1 MFRQQNVYNENDEY
15 KYILMKNVKAQSAI
29 IPKDY
34 IEERY
39 DKFREATKLTIQIPY
54 YITSKTGKKEVNKIA
69 TKFLGKGQRIN
80 VLYKEEFIETFIITD
95 MKKTDSYYGSN
106 SGLRGQRVIE
116 VEAYS
121 YEKTLEEVDC
131 VLDNCTVQLYKEKN
145 AEKDVTDGILNY
157 FEKDNPLWKV
167 KYVSEDAKKQFGI
180 VDVIHEDKIGENITI
195 NRMSRPV
202 VILDTDVS
210 MLLAG
215 EVKLQSNLL
224 DKNGYALLDKN
235 NYLLNDKDGIPTVRE
250 GVGETKVKNVEDI
263 INVSVFFTGVNFYS
277 TINGELELS
286 DVKIMHEDIFSSYD
300 NITHIRITYMSTE
313 EHRHCFKYEFRLE
326 DGNTIH
332 KEVEVACY
340 EDLKM
345 EIGNVYVRYTNGLQE
360 PQYAT
365 KYRSFEKGTQK
376 WLKFLREN
384 VESAYDVIFDFDTYN
399 RELYCYA
406 TEEVGKNTG
415 IKLTYQN
422 YLEEMQIQPDY
433 DNVVSK
439 LWVSSEKCKISDVNP
454 TGTDYIYDFSYFE
467 NNGLL
472 TEECCEALRRY
483 RQVVSTSENNLAE
496 LRANR
501 NTAVKRRIRLETEL
515 HEKEIQYSD
524 VSNVLAVYIKEDNK
538 NKVAEYG
545 KYKAD
550 FEKEITQLIY
560 MISEQKDYIES
571 LDREIDTYLKKVSLE
586 TCYDENGQIFNEEL
600 LTELQLNTIEK
611 ELKDESFLVAQDL
624 YDYALEQLNN
634 WNGVQLQLD
643 LSINGLKERM
653 VIPKDMS
660 WNEIIKVG
668 NFFTVIDFEEPQRI
682 VGVKYSPKEDTIKN
696 IELSNTLERVD
707 SYSKLNDLS
716 VVLTEAE
723 YTMENMK
730 DIWQESA
737 DVNDFVK
744 KMQTTYLD
752 NVATGIKGRTQHSI
766 LDMTS
771 GNIYITDAQDKN
783 NAVFVGS
790 SIIAITN
797 TGWLD
802 AKLAITADGIIAN
815 QLIGQVILGQKL
827 YVTSENGEFY
837 IGNMNNNSQ
846 GFGLRIT
853 DSEQKERVFLGTELV
868 NGQRKARL
876 RLYNRSGQGLNLSEE
891 GIIQTYQWSDRDHVD
906 PYNRANFYFWSDS
919 SVIDYKN
926 VYMHIVFKPYR
937 VYSKSLSAGGTV
949 NQHAGTS
956 VTGGGGSTTSA
967 SGGGYAGT
975 SAGGGGYAGT
985 SSNGGGYSSSYSV
998 TSGQNSTYWQ
1008 HVQSDPI
1015 TNNETNVNGGHHYHS
1030 IGKSAFNHTHDVTI
1044 SVNVP
1049 AHSHNVQI
1057 PSHSHYVQIPSH
1069 SHYVEIPPH
1078 SHTIDLSF
1086 STVHTHNIE
1095 YGIIDLGGNE
1105 NYPSSVS
1112 LIINGRWVKDYI
1124 QNNETIDIKN
1134 YISKGVT
1141 TPNTIQ
1147 LTSSTKGVFHVSFFV
1162 KSFNS
1167 FE

>member
-1 MFRQQNVYNENDEY
+1 MFRQQNVYDENKEY
-15 KYILMKNVKAQSAI
+15 KYILMKNIKAQSAI

-54 YITSKTGKKEVNKIA
+54 YITNKTGKKEVNKIA

-80 VLYKEEFIETFIITD
+80 VLYKEEFIETFIVTD

-121 YEKTLEEVDC
+121 YDKTLEEVDC
-131 VLDNCTVQLYKEKN
+131 VLDNCTVQLYKEEN
-145 AEKDVTDGILNY
+145 AETDVTDGILNY

-180 VDVIHEDKIGENITI
+180 VDVIHEDKIGENITV

-250 GVGETKVKNVEDI
+250 GETKVKNVEDI
-263 INVSVFFTGVNFYS
+263 INVSVFFTGINFYS
-277 TINGELELS
+277 TINGKLELS

-313 EHRHCFKYEFRLE
+313 EHRHCFRYEFKLQ
-326 DGNTIH
+326 DTNTIH

-345 EIGNVYVRYTNGLQE
+345 EIGNIYVRYTNGLQE

-472 TEECCEALRRY
+472 TEECCEALQRY

-524 VSNVLAVYIKEDNK
+524 VSNVLAVYIKENNQ

-643 LSINGLKERM
+643 LNINGLKERM
-653 VIPKDMS
+653 VVPKDMS

-682 VGVKYSPKEDTIKN
+682 VGVKYSPKEDTIKD

-723 YTMENMK
+723 YTMDNMK
-730 DIWQESA
+730 DVWQESA
-737 DVNDFVK
+737 NVNEFVK

-752 NVATGIKGRTQHSI
+752 NVATGIKGRNQNCI

-771 GNIYITDAQDKN
+771 GSIFVIDATDKN
-783 NAVFVGS
+783 NQVYIGSGLIAFTDDNWLTAKTCLDKEGLVANYLVGQ
-790 SIIAITN
+790 IT
-797 TGWLD
+797 LS
-802 AKLAITADGIIAN
+802 K
-815 QLIGQVILGQKL
+815 KL
-827 YVTSENGEFY
+827 YVTSDNGEFY
-837 IGNMNNNSQ
+837 IGDMNNGSQ
-846 GFGLRIT
+846 GFGLRIK
-853 DSEQKERVFLGTELV
+853 DGEQVERVFLGTELV

-876 RLYNRSGQGLNLSEE
+876 RLYNKSGQGLNLSEE

-919 SVIDYKN
+919 SVLDYKN

-949 NQHAGTS
+949 NQHTGTS

-975 SAGGGGYAGT
+975 SAVD
-985 SSNGGGYSSSYSV
+985 GGYSSSQTV
-998 TSGQNSTYWQ
+998 TSSAQNWWQ
-1008 HVQSDPI
+1008 ASHSGSFIGYPI
-1015 TNNETNVNGGHHYHS
+1015 WAGTDQNL
-1030 IGKSAFNHTHDVTI
+1030 KNHKHQLYFEYLD
-1044 SVNVP
+1044 
-1049 AHSHNVQI
+1049 HSHNVTVSVSV
-1057 PSHSHYVQIPSH
+1057 PSHSHYVEIPSH

-1078 SHTIDLSF
+1078 SHTIDMSF

-1095 YGIIDLGGNE
+1095 YGIIDLGGSD
-1105 NYPSSVS
+1105 NYPSNVT
-1112 LIINGRWVKDYI
+1112 LIVNGRWVKDYI
-1124 QNNETIDIKN
+1124 QNNETIDIKD

-1147 LTSSTKGVFHVSFFV
+1147 LTSSTKGIFHVSFFV

>member
-1 MFRQQNVYNENDEY
+1 MFRQQNIYNENKEY
-15 KYILMKNVKAQSAI
+15 KYILMKNIKTQSAI

-54 YITSKTGKKEVNKIA
+54 YIINKTGKKEVNKIA

-80 VLYKEEFIETFIITD
+80 ILYKEEFIETFMVTD
-95 MKKTDSYYGSN
+95 MKKTDTYYGSN

-121 YEKTLEEVDC
+121 YDKTLEEVDC
-131 VLDNCTVQLYKEKN
+131 VLDNCTVQLYKEPN
-145 AEKDVTDGILNY
+145 TETDVTDGILNY

-180 VDVIHEDKIGENITI
+180 VDVIHENKIGENITI

-202 VILDTDVS
+202 VILDTKVD
-210 MLLAG
+210 MMLAG

-235 NYLLNDKDGIPTVRE
+235 NYLLNDKDGISTIRE
-250 GVGETKVKNVEDI
+250 GESKAKNSEDI

-286 DVKIMHEDIFSSYD
+286 DVKIIHEDIFKSYD
-300 NITHIRITYMSTE
+300 NITNIKITYTSTE
-313 EHRHCFKYEFRLE
+313 EHRHCFRYEFKLQ
-326 DGNTIH
+326 DGNTIY
-332 KEVEVACY
+332 KEVEVVCY
-340 EDLKM
+340 ENLKM
-345 EIGNVYVRYTNGLQE
+345 EVGKIYVRYTNGLQE

-406 TEEVGKNTG
+406 TKEIGKNTG

-454 TGTDYIYDFSYFE
+454 IGTDYIYDFSYFE

-472 TEECCEALRRY
+472 TEECCEALQRY

-515 HEKEIQYSD
+515 HEKEIKYSD
-524 VSNVLAVYIKEDNK
+524 VSNVLAVYIKENNQ

-550 FEKEITQLIY
+550 YEKEITQLLSD
-560 MISEQKDYIES
+560 ISNQKDYIES
-571 LDREIDTYLKKVSLE
+571 LDREIDSYLKKVSLE

-624 YDYALEQLNN
+624 YNYTLEQLSN
-634 WNGVQLQLD
+634 WNGLQLQLD
-643 LSINGLKERM
+643 LTINGLKERM

-668 NFFTVIDFEEPQRI
+668 NFFTVVDFDEPQRI
-682 VGVKYSPKEDTIKN
+682 VGVKYSPKEDTIKD

-723 YTMENMK
+723 YTMDNMK
-730 DIWQESA
+730 DIWQESGN
-737 DVNDFVK
+737 VNEFVK

-752 NVATGIKGRTQHSI
+752 NVATGIKGRNQNCI

-771 GNIYITDAQDKN
+771 GSIFVIDATDKN
-783 NAVFVGS
+783 NQVYIGSGLIAFTDNNWLTAKTCLDKEGLVANYLVGQ
-790 SIIAITN
+790 IT
-797 TGWLD
+797 LS
-802 AKLAITADGIIAN
+802 K
-815 QLIGQVILGQKL
+815 KL

-837 IGNMNNNSQ
+837 IGDMNNGSQ
-846 GFGLRIT
+846 GFGLRIK
-853 DSEQKERVFLGTELV
+853 DGEQKERVFLGTELV

-876 RLYNRSGQGLNLSEE
+876 RLYNKSGQGLNLSEE

-906 PYNRANFYFWSDS
+906 AYNRANFYFWSDS

-949 NQHAGTS
+949 NQHTATS

-975 SAGGGGYAGT
+975 SAVD
-985 SSNGGGYSSSYSV
+985 GGYSDSSTV
-998 TSGQNSTYWQ
+998 TSSAQNWWQ
-1008 HVQSDPI
+1008 EDHAGSFIGYPI
-1015 TNNETNVNGGHHYHS
+1015 WSGTDRKLENHKHQPHFEYL
-1030 IGKSAFNHTHDVTI
+1030 AHTHNVTV
-1044 SVNVP
+1044 SVSVP
-1049 AHSHNVQI
+1049 AHSH
-1057 PSHSHYVQIPSH
+1057 YVEIPSH

-1078 SHTIDLSF
+1078 SHTIDMSF

-1095 YGIIDLGGNE
+1095 YGIIDLGGSD
-1105 NYPSSVS
+1105 NYPSNVT
-1112 LIINGRWVKDYI
+1112 LIVNGRWVKDYI
-1124 QNNETIDIKN
+1124 QNNETIDIKD
-1134 YISKGVT
+1134 YISKGIT

-1147 LTSSTKGVFHVSFFV
+1147 LTSSTKGIFHVSFFV

>member
-1 MFRQQNVYNENDEY
+1 MFRQQNVYNENKEY
-15 KYILMKNVKAQSAI
+15 KYILMKNIKAQSAI

-54 YITSKTGKKEVNKIA
+54 YITNKTGKKEVNRIA

-80 VLYKEEFIETFIITD
+80 VLYKEEFIETFTITD

-131 VLDNCTVQLYKEKN
+131 VLDNCTVQLYKEEN
-145 AEKDVTDGILNY
+145 AETDVTDGILNY

-210 MLLAG
+210 ILLAG

-235 NYLLNDKDGIPTVRE
+235 NYLLNDKDGIPTVRD
-250 GVGETKVKNVEDI
+250 GESKTKNSEDI
-263 INVSVFFTGVNFYS
+263 INVSIFFTGVNFYS
-277 TINGELELS
+277 TINGKLELS
-286 DVKIMHEDIFSSYD
+286 DVKIMHEDIFSAYD

-313 EHRHCFKYEFRLE
+313 EHRHCFKYEFKLQ
-326 DGNTIH
+326 DTNTIH
-332 KEVEVACY
+332 REVEVACY

-345 EIGNVYVRYTNGLQE
+345 EVGNIYVRYTNGLQE

-376 WLKFLREN
+376 WLRFLREN

-472 TEECCEALRRY
+472 TEECCEALQRY

-524 VSNVLAVYIKEDNK
+524 VSNVLAVYIKENNQ

-550 FEKEITQLIY
+550 FEKEITQLLSA
-560 MISEQKDYIES
+560 ISEQKDYIET
-571 LDREIDTYLKKVSLE
+571 LDREIDSYLKKVSLE

-624 YDYALEQLNN
+624 YNYALEQLNN
-634 WNGVQLQLD
+634 WNGVQLQLE

-653 VIPKDMS
+653 VVPKDMS

-682 VGVKYSPKEDTIKN
+682 VGVKYSPKEDTIKD

-723 YTMENMK
+723 YTMDNMK
-730 DIWQESA
+730 DVWQESA
-737 DVNDFVK
+737 NVNEFVK

-752 NVATGIKGRTQHSI
+752 NVATGIKGRNQNCI

-771 GNIYITDAQDKN
+771 GSIFVIDATDKN
-783 NAVFVGS
+783 NQVYIGSGLIAFTDDNWLTAKTCLDKEGLVANYLVGQ
-790 SIIAITN
+790 IT
-797 TGWLD
+797 LS
-802 AKLAITADGIIAN
+802 K
-815 QLIGQVILGQKL
+815 KL
-827 YVTSENGEFY
+827 YVTSDNGEFY
-837 IGNMNNNSQ
+837 IGDMNNGSQ
-846 GFGLRIT
+846 GFGLRIK
-853 DSEQKERVFLGTELV
+853 DGEQVERVFLGTELV

-876 RLYNRSGQGLNLSEE
+876 RLYNKSGQGLNLSEE

-919 SVIDYKN
+919 SVLDYKN

-949 NQHAGTS
+949 NQHTGTS

-975 SAGGGGYAGT
+975 SAVD
-985 SSNGGGYSSSYSV
+985 GGYSSSQTV
-998 TSGQNSTYWQ
+998 TSSAQNWWQ
-1008 HVQSDPI
+1008 ASHSGSFIGYPI
-1015 TNNETNVNGGHHYHS
+1015 WSGTDQNL
-1030 IGKSAFNHTHDVTI
+1030 KNHKHQLYFEYLD
-1044 SVNVP
+1044 
-1049 AHSHNVQI
+1049 HSHNVTVSVSV
-1057 PSHSHYVQIPSH
+1057 PSHSHYVEIPSH

-1078 SHTIDLSF
+1078 SHTIDMSF

-1095 YGIIDLGGNE
+1095 YGIIDLGGSD
-1105 NYPSSVS
+1105 NYPSNVT
-1112 LIINGRWVKDYI
+1112 LIVNGRWVKDYI
-1124 QNNETIDIKN
+1124 QNNETIDIKD

-1147 LTSSTKGVFHVSFFV
+1147 LTSSTKGIFHVSFFV

>member
-1 MFRQQNVYNENDEY
+1 
-15 KYILMKNVKAQSAI
+15 
-29 IPKDY
+29 
-34 IEERY
+34 
-39 DKFREATKLTIQIPY
+39 
-54 YITSKTGKKEVNKIA
+54 
-69 TKFLGKGQRIN
+69 
-80 VLYKEEFIETFIITD
+80 
-95 MKKTDSYYGSN
+95 
-106 SGLRGQRVIE
+106 
-116 VEAYS
+116 
-121 YEKTLEEVDC
+121 
-131 VLDNCTVQLYKEKN
+131 
-145 AEKDVTDGILNY
+145 
-157 FEKDNPLWKV
+157 
-167 KYVSEDAKKQFGI
+167 
-180 VDVIHEDKIGENITI
+180 
-195 NRMSRPV
+195 MSRPV

-210 MLLAG
+210 ILLAG

-235 NYLLNDKDGIPTVRE
+235 NYLLNDKDGIPTVRD
-250 GVGETKVKNVEDI
+250 GESKTKNSEDI

-277 TINGELELS
+277 TINGKLELS
-286 DVKIMHEDIFSSYD
+286 DVKIMHEDIFSAYD

-313 EHRHCFKYEFRLE
+313 EHRHCFKYEFKLQ
-326 DGNTIH
+326 DTNTIH
-332 KEVEVACY
+332 REVEVACY

-345 EIGNVYVRYTNGLQE
+345 EVGNIYVRYTNGLQE

-376 WLKFLREN
+376 WLRFLREN

-472 TEECCEALRRY
+472 TEECCEALQRY

-524 VSNVLAVYIKEDNK
+524 VSNVLAVYIKENNQ

-550 FEKEITQLIY
+550 FEKEITQLLSA
-560 MISEQKDYIES
+560 ISEQKDYIET
-571 LDREIDTYLKKVSLE
+571 LDREIDSYLKKVSLE

-624 YDYALEQLNN
+624 YNYALEQLNN
-634 WNGVQLQLD
+634 WNGVQLQLE

-653 VIPKDMS
+653 VVPKDMS

-682 VGVKYSPKEDTIKN
+682 VGVKYSPKEDTIKD

-723 YTMENMK
+723 YTMDNMK
-730 DIWQESA
+730 DVWQESA
-737 DVNDFVK
+737 NVNEFVK

-752 NVATGIKGRTQHSI
+752 NVATGIKGRNQNCI

-771 GNIYITDAQDKN
+771 GSIFVIDATDKN
-783 NAVFVGS
+783 NQVYIGSGLIAFTDDNWLTAKTCLDKEGLVANYLVGQ
-790 SIIAITN
+790 IT
-797 TGWLD
+797 LS
-802 AKLAITADGIIAN
+802 K
-815 QLIGQVILGQKL
+815 KL
-827 YVTSENGEFY
+827 YVTSDNGEFY
-837 IGNMNNNSQ
+837 IGDMNNGSQ
-846 GFGLRIT
+846 GFGLRIK
-853 DSEQKERVFLGTELV
+853 DGEQVERVFLGTELV

-876 RLYNRSGQGLNLSEE
+876 RLYNKSGQGLNLSEE

-919 SVIDYKN
+919 SVLDYKN

-949 NQHAGTS
+949 NQHTGTS

-975 SAGGGGYAGT
+975 SAVD
-985 SSNGGGYSSSYSV
+985 GGYSSSQTV
-998 TSGQNSTYWQ
+998 TSSAQNWWQ
-1008 HVQSDPI
+1008 ASHSGSFIGYPI
-1015 TNNETNVNGGHHYHS
+1015 WSGTDQNL
-1030 IGKSAFNHTHDVTI
+1030 KNHKHQLYFEYLD
-1044 SVNVP
+1044 
-1049 AHSHNVQI
+1049 HSHNVTVSVSV
-1057 PSHSHYVQIPSH
+1057 PSHSHYVEIPSH

-1078 SHTIDLSF
+1078 SHTIDMSF

-1095 YGIIDLGGNE
+1095 YGIIDLGGSD
-1105 NYPSSVS
+1105 NYPSNVT
-1112 LIINGRWVKDYI
+1112 LIVNGRWVKDYI
-1124 QNNETIDIKN
+1124 QNNETIDIKD

-1147 LTSSTKGVFHVSFFV
+1147 LTSSTKGIFHVSFFV

>member
-1 MFRQQNVYNENDEY
+1 MFRQQNVYNENKEY
-15 KYILMKNVKAQSAI
+15 KYILMKNIKVQSAI

-54 YITSKTGKKEVNKIA
+54 YITNKTGKKEVNKIA

-80 VLYKEEFIETFIITD
+80 VLYKEKFIETFIVTD

-106 SGLRGQRVIE
+106 SGLRGQRIIE
-116 VEAYS
+116 IEAYS

-131 VLDNCTVQLYKEKN
+131 VLDNCTVQLYKEEN
-145 AEKDVTDGILNY
+145 AETDVTDGVLNY

-210 MLLAG
+210 ILLAG

-235 NYLLNDKDGIPTVRE
+235 NYLLNDKDGIPTVRD
-250 GVGETKVKNVEDI
+250 GESKTKNSEDI

-277 TINGELELS
+277 TINGKLELS
-286 DVKIMHEDIFSSYD
+286 DVKIMHEDIFSAYD

-313 EHRHCFKYEFRLE
+313 EHRHCFKYEFKLQ
-326 DGNTIH
+326 DTNTIH
-332 KEVEVACY
+332 REVEVACY

-345 EIGNVYVRYTNGLQE
+345 EVGNIYVRYTNGLQE

-376 WLKFLREN
+376 WLRFLREN

-472 TEECCEALRRY
+472 TEECCEALQRY

-524 VSNVLAVYIKEDNK
+524 VSNVLAVYIKENNQ

-550 FEKEITQLIY
+550 FEKEITQLLSA
-560 MISEQKDYIES
+560 ISEQKDYIET
-571 LDREIDTYLKKVSLE
+571 LDREIDSYLKKVSLE

-624 YDYALEQLNN
+624 YNYALEQLNN
-634 WNGVQLQLD
+634 WNGVQLQLE

-653 VIPKDMS
+653 VVPKDMS

-682 VGVKYSPKEDTIKN
+682 VGVKYSPKEDTIKD

-723 YTMENMK
+723 YTMDNMK
-730 DIWQESA
+730 DVWQESA
-737 DVNDFVK
+737 NVNEFVK

-752 NVATGIKGRTQHSI
+752 NVATGIKGRNQNCI

-771 GNIYITDAQDKN
+771 GSIFVIDATDKN
-783 NAVFVGS
+783 NQVYIGSGLIAFTDDNWLTAKTCLDKEGLVANYLVGQ
-790 SIIAITN
+790 IT
-797 TGWLD
+797 LS
-802 AKLAITADGIIAN
+802 K
-815 QLIGQVILGQKL
+815 KL
-827 YVTSENGEFY
+827 YVTSDNGEFY
-837 IGNMNNNSQ
+837 IGDMNNGSQ
-846 GFGLRIT
+846 GFGLRIK
-853 DSEQKERVFLGTELV
+853 DGEQVERVFLGTELV

-876 RLYNRSGQGLNLSEE
+876 RLYNKSGQGLNLSEE

-919 SVIDYKN
+919 SVLDYKN

-949 NQHAGTS
+949 NQHTGTS

-975 SAGGGGYAGT
+975 SAVD
-985 SSNGGGYSSSYSV
+985 GGYSSSQTV
-998 TSGQNSTYWQ
+998 TSSAQNWWQ
-1008 HVQSDPI
+1008 ASHSGSFIGYPI
-1015 TNNETNVNGGHHYHS
+1015 WSGTDQNL
-1030 IGKSAFNHTHDVTI
+1030 KNHKHQLYFEYLD
-1044 SVNVP
+1044 
-1049 AHSHNVQI
+1049 HSHNVTVSVSV
-1057 PSHSHYVQIPSH
+1057 PSHSHYVEIPSH

-1078 SHTIDLSF
+1078 SHTIDMSF

-1095 YGIIDLGGNE
+1095 YGIIDLGGSD
-1105 NYPSSVS
+1105 NYPSNVT
-1112 LIINGRWVKDYI
+1112 LIVNGRWVKDYI
-1124 QNNETIDIKN
+1124 QNNETIDIKD

-1147 LTSSTKGVFHVSFFV
+1147 LTSSTKGIFHVSFFV

>member
-1 MFRQQNVYNENDEY
+1 MFRQQNVYNENKEY
-15 KYILMKNVKAQSAI
+15 KYILMKNIKAQSAI

-54 YITSKTGKKEVNKIA
+54 YITNKTGKKEVNRIA

-80 VLYKEEFIETFIITD
+80 VLYKEEFIETFTITD

-106 SGLRGQRVIE
+106 SRLRGQRVIE

-131 VLDNCTVQLYKEKN
+131 VLDNCTVQLYKEEN
-145 AEKDVTDGILNY
+145 AETDVTDGILNY

-210 MLLAG
+210 ILLAG

-235 NYLLNDKDGIPTVRE
+235 NYLLNDKDGIPTVRD
-250 GVGETKVKNVEDI
+250 GESKTKNSEDI

-277 TINGELELS
+277 TINGKLELS
-286 DVKIMHEDIFSSYD
+286 DVKIMHEDIFSAYD

-313 EHRHCFKYEFRLE
+313 EHRHCFKYEFKLQ
-326 DGNTIH
+326 DTNTIH
-332 KEVEVACY
+332 REVEVACY

-345 EIGNVYVRYTNGLQE
+345 EVGNIYVRYTNGLQE

-376 WLKFLREN
+376 WLRFLREN

-472 TEECCEALRRY
+472 TEECCEALQRY

-501 NTAVKRRIRLETEL
+501 NTAVKRRIRLETKL

-524 VSNVLAVYIKEDNK
+524 VSNVLAVYIKENNQ

-550 FEKEITQLIY
+550 FEKEITQLLSA
-560 MISEQKDYIES
+560 ISEQKDYIET
-571 LDREIDTYLKKVSLE
+571 LDREIDSYLKKVSLE

-624 YDYALEQLNN
+624 YNYALEQLNN
-634 WNGVQLQLD
+634 WNGVQLQLE

-653 VIPKDMS
+653 VVPKDMS

-682 VGVKYSPKEDTIKN
+682 VGVKYSPKEDTIKD

-723 YTMENMK
+723 YTMDNMK

-737 DVNDFVK
+737 NVNEFVK

-752 NVATGIKGRTQHSI
+752 NVATGIKGRNQNCI

-771 GNIYITDAQDKN
+771 GSIFVIDATDKN
-783 NAVFVGS
+783 NQVYIGSGLIAFTDDNWLTAKTCLDKEGLVANYLVGQ
-790 SIIAITN
+790 IT
-797 TGWLD
+797 LS
-802 AKLAITADGIIAN
+802 K
-815 QLIGQVILGQKL
+815 KL
-827 YVTSENGEFY
+827 YVTSDNGEFY
-837 IGNMNNNSQ
+837 IGDMNNGSQ
-846 GFGLRIT
+846 GFGLRIK
-853 DSEQKERVFLGTELV
+853 DGEQVERVFLGTELV

-876 RLYNRSGQGLNLSEE
+876 RLYNKSGQGLNLSEE

-919 SVIDYKN
+919 SVLDYKN

-949 NQHAGTS
+949 NQHTGTS

-975 SAGGGGYAGT
+975 SAVD
-985 SSNGGGYSSSYSV
+985 GGYSSSQTV
-998 TSGQNSTYWQ
+998 TSSAQNWWQ
-1008 HVQSDPI
+1008 ASHSGSFIGYPI
-1015 TNNETNVNGGHHYHS
+1015 WSGTDQNL
-1030 IGKSAFNHTHDVTI
+1030 KNHKHQLYFEYLD
-1044 SVNVP
+1044 
-1049 AHSHNVQI
+1049 HSHNVTVSVSV
-1057 PSHSHYVQIPSH
+1057 PSHSHYVEIPSH

-1078 SHTIDLSF
+1078 SHTIDMSF

-1095 YGIIDLGGNE
+1095 YGIIDLGGSD
-1105 NYPSSVS
+1105 NYPSNVT
-1112 LIINGRWVKDYI
+1112 LIVNGRWVKDYI
-1124 QNNETIDIKN
+1124 QNNETIDIKD

-1147 LTSSTKGVFHVSFFV
+1147 LTSSTKGIFHVSFFV

>member
-1 MFRQQNVYNENDEY
+1 MFRQQNVYNENKEY
-15 KYILMKNVKAQSAI
+15 KYILMKNIKVQSAI

-54 YITSKTGKKEVNKIA
+54 YITNKTGKKEVNKIA

-80 VLYKEEFIETFIITD
+80 VLYKEKFIETFIVTD

-106 SGLRGQRVIE
+106 SGLRGQRIIE
-116 VEAYS
+116 IEAYS

-131 VLDNCTVQLYKEKN
+131 VLDNCTVQLYKEEN
-145 AEKDVTDGILNY
+145 AETDVTDGVLNY

-210 MLLAG
+210 IVLAG

-235 NYLLNDKDGIPTVRE
+235 NYLLNDKDGIPTVRD
-250 GVGETKVKNVEDI
+250 GESKTKNSEDI

-277 TINGELELS
+277 TINGKLELS
-286 DVKIMHEDIFSSYD
+286 DVKIMHEDIFSAYD

-313 EHRHCFKYEFRLE
+313 EHRHCFKYEFKLQ
-326 DGNTIH
+326 DTNTIH
-332 KEVEVACY
+332 REVEVACY

-345 EIGNVYVRYTNGLQE
+345 EVGNIYVRYTNGLQE

-376 WLKFLREN
+376 WLRFLREN

-472 TEECCEALRRY
+472 TEECCEALQRY

-524 VSNVLAVYIKEDNK
+524 VSNVLAVYIKENNQ

-550 FEKEITQLIY
+550 FEKEITQLLSA
-560 MISEQKDYIES
+560 ISEQKDYIET
-571 LDREIDTYLKKVSLE
+571 LDREIDSYLKKVSLE

-624 YDYALEQLNN
+624 YNYALEQLNN
-634 WNGVQLQLD
+634 WNGVQLQLE

-653 VIPKDMS
+653 VVPKDMS

-682 VGVKYSPKEDTIKN
+682 VGVKYSPKEDTIKD

-723 YTMENMK
+723 YTMDNMK
-730 DIWQESA
+730 DVWQESA
-737 DVNDFVK
+737 NVNEFVK

-752 NVATGIKGRTQHSI
+752 NVATGIKGRNQNCI

-771 GNIYITDAQDKN
+771 GSIFVIDATDKN
-783 NAVFVGS
+783 NQVYIGSGLIAFTDDNWLTAKTCLDKEGLVANYLVGQ
-790 SIIAITN
+790 IT
-797 TGWLD
+797 LS
-802 AKLAITADGIIAN
+802 K
-815 QLIGQVILGQKL
+815 KL
-827 YVTSENGEFY
+827 YVTSDNGEFY
-837 IGNMNNNSQ
+837 IGDMNNGSQ
-846 GFGLRIT
+846 GFGLRIK
-853 DSEQKERVFLGTELV
+853 DGEQVERVFLGTELV

-876 RLYNRSGQGLNLSEE
+876 RLYNKSGQGLNLSEE

-919 SVIDYKN
+919 SVLDYKN

-949 NQHAGTS
+949 NQHTGTS

-975 SAGGGGYAGT
+975 SAVD
-985 SSNGGGYSSSYSV
+985 GGYSSSQTV
-998 TSGQNSTYWQ
+998 TSSAQNWWQ
-1008 HVQSDPI
+1008 ASHSGSFIGYPI
-1015 TNNETNVNGGHHYHS
+1015 WSGTDQNL
-1030 IGKSAFNHTHDVTI
+1030 KNHKHQLYFEYLD
-1044 SVNVP
+1044 
-1049 AHSHNVQI
+1049 HSHNVTVSVSV
-1057 PSHSHYVQIPSH
+1057 PSHSHYVEIPSH

-1078 SHTIDLSF
+1078 SHTIDMSF

-1095 YGIIDLGGNE
+1095 YGIIDLGGSD
-1105 NYPSSVS
+1105 NYPSNVT
-1112 LIINGRWVKDYI
+1112 LIVNGRWVKDYI
-1124 QNNETIDIKN
+1124 QNNETIDIKD

-1147 LTSSTKGVFHVSFFV
+1147 LTSSTKGIFHVSFFV

>member
-1 MFRQQNVYNENDEY
+1 MFRQQNVYNENKEY
-15 KYILMKNVKAQSAI
+15 KYILMKNIKAQSAI

-54 YITSKTGKKEVNKIA
+54 YITNKTGKKEVNRIA

-80 VLYKEEFIETFIITD
+80 VLYKEEFIETFTITD

-131 VLDNCTVQLYKEKN
+131 VLDNCTVQLYKEEN
-145 AEKDVTDGILNY
+145 AETDVTDGILNY

-210 MLLAG
+210 ILLAG

-235 NYLLNDKDGIPTVRE
+235 NYLLNDKDGIPTVRD
-250 GVGETKVKNVEDI
+250 GESKTKNSEDI

-277 TINGELELS
+277 TINGKLELS
-286 DVKIMHEDIFSSYD
+286 DVKIMHEDIFSAYD

-313 EHRHCFKYEFRLE
+313 EHRHCFKYEFKLQ
-326 DGNTIH
+326 DTNTIH
-332 KEVEVACY
+332 REVEVACY

-345 EIGNVYVRYTNGLQE
+345 EVGNIYVRYTNGLQE

-376 WLKFLREN
+376 WLRFLREN

-472 TEECCEALRRY
+472 TEECCEALQRY

-524 VSNVLAVYIKEDNK
+524 VSNVLAVYIKENNQ

-550 FEKEITQLIY
+550 FEKEITQLLSA
-560 MISEQKDYIES
+560 ISEQKDYIET
-571 LDREIDTYLKKVSLE
+571 LDREIDSYLKKVSLE

-624 YDYALEQLNN
+624 YNYALEQLNN
-634 WNGVQLQLD
+634 WNGVQLQLE

-653 VIPKDMS
+653 VVPKDMS

-682 VGVKYSPKEDTIKN
+682 VGVKYSPKEDTIKD

-723 YTMENMK
+723 YTMDNMK

-737 DVNDFVK
+737 NVNEFVK

-752 NVATGIKGRTQHSI
+752 NVATGIKGRNQNCI

-771 GNIYITDAQDKN
+771 GSIFVIDATDKN
-783 NAVFVGS
+783 NQVYIGSGLIAFTDDNWLTAKTCLDKEGLVANYLVGQ
-790 SIIAITN
+790 IT
-797 TGWLD
+797 LS
-802 AKLAITADGIIAN
+802 K
-815 QLIGQVILGQKL
+815 KL
-827 YVTSENGEFY
+827 YVTSDNGEFY
-837 IGNMNNNSQ
+837 IGDMNNGSQ
-846 GFGLRIT
+846 GFGLRIK
-853 DSEQKERVFLGTELV
+853 DGEQVERVFLGTELV

-876 RLYNRSGQGLNLSEE
+876 RLYNKSGQGLNLSEE

-919 SVIDYKN
+919 SVLDYKN

-949 NQHAGTS
+949 NQHTGTS

-975 SAGGGGYAGT
+975 SAVD
-985 SSNGGGYSSSYSV
+985 GGYSSSQTV
-998 TSGQNSTYWQ
+998 TSSAQNWWQ
-1008 HVQSDPI
+1008 ASHSGSFIGYPI
-1015 TNNETNVNGGHHYHS
+1015 WSGTDQNL
-1030 IGKSAFNHTHDVTI
+1030 KNHKHQLYFEYLD
-1044 SVNVP
+1044 
-1049 AHSHNVQI
+1049 HSHNVTVSVSV
-1057 PSHSHYVQIPSH
+1057 PSHSHYVEIPSH

-1078 SHTIDLSF
+1078 SHTIDMSF

-1095 YGIIDLGGNE
+1095 YGIIDLGGSD
-1105 NYPSSVS
+1105 NYPSNVT
-1112 LIINGRWVKDYI
+1112 LIVNGRWVKDYI
-1124 QNNETIDIKN
+1124 QNNETIDIKD

-1147 LTSSTKGVFHVSFFV
+1147 LTSSTKGIFHVSFFV

>member
-1 MFRQQNVYNENDEY
+1 MFRQQNVYNESKEY
-15 KYILMKNVKAQSAI
+15 KYILMKNIKAQSAI

-54 YITSKTGKKEVNKIA
+54 YITNKTGKKEVNRIA

-80 VLYKEEFIETFIITD
+80 VLYKEEFIETFTITD

-131 VLDNCTVQLYKEKN
+131 VLDNCTVQLYKEEN
-145 AEKDVTDGILNY
+145 AETDVTDGILNY

-210 MLLAG
+210 ILLAG

-235 NYLLNDKDGIPTVRE
+235 NYLLNDKDGIPTVRD
-250 GVGETKVKNVEDI
+250 GESKTKNSEDI

-277 TINGELELS
+277 TINGKLELS
-286 DVKIMHEDIFSSYD
+286 DVKIMHEDIFSAYD

-313 EHRHCFKYEFRLE
+313 EHRHCFKYEFKLQ
-326 DGNTIH
+326 DTNTIH
-332 KEVEVACY
+332 REVEVACY

-345 EIGNVYVRYTNGLQE
+345 EVGNIYVRYTNGLQE

-376 WLKFLREN
+376 WLRFLREN

-472 TEECCEALRRY
+472 TEECCEALQRY

-524 VSNVLAVYIKEDNK
+524 VSNVLAVYIKENNQ

-550 FEKEITQLIY
+550 FEKEITQLLSA
-560 MISEQKDYIES
+560 ISEQKDYIET
-571 LDREIDTYLKKVSLE
+571 LDREIDSYLKKVSLE

-624 YDYALEQLNN
+624 YNYALEQLNN
-634 WNGVQLQLD
+634 WNGVQLQLE

-653 VIPKDMS
+653 VVPKDMS

-682 VGVKYSPKEDTIKN
+682 VGVKYSPKEDTIKD

-723 YTMENMK
+723 YTMDNMK
-730 DIWQESA
+730 DVWQESA
-737 DVNDFVK
+737 NVNEFVK

-752 NVATGIKGRTQHSI
+752 NVATGIKGRNQNCI

-771 GNIYITDAQDKN
+771 GSIFVIDATDKN
-783 NAVFVGS
+783 NQVYIGSGLIAFTDDNWLTAKTCLDKEGLVANYLVGQ
-790 SIIAITN
+790 IT
-797 TGWLD
+797 LS
-802 AKLAITADGIIAN
+802 K
-815 QLIGQVILGQKL
+815 KL
-827 YVTSENGEFY
+827 YVTSDNGEFY
-837 IGNMNNNSQ
+837 IGDMNNGSQ
-846 GFGLRIT
+846 GFGLRIK
-853 DSEQKERVFLGTELV
+853 DGEQVERVFLGTELV

-876 RLYNRSGQGLNLSEE
+876 RLYNKSGQGLNLSEE

-919 SVIDYKN
+919 SVLDYKN

-949 NQHAGTS
+949 NQHTGTS

-975 SAGGGGYAGT
+975 SAVD
-985 SSNGGGYSSSYSV
+985 GGYSSSQTV
-998 TSGQNSTYWQ
+998 TSSAQNWWQ
-1008 HVQSDPI
+1008 ASHSGSFIGYPI
-1015 TNNETNVNGGHHYHS
+1015 WSGTDQNL
-1030 IGKSAFNHTHDVTI
+1030 KNHKHQLYFEYLD
-1044 SVNVP
+1044 
-1049 AHSHNVQI
+1049 HSHNVTVSVSV
-1057 PSHSHYVQIPSH
+1057 PSHSHYVEIPSH

-1078 SHTIDLSF
+1078 SHTIDMSF

-1095 YGIIDLGGNE
+1095 YGIIDLGGSD
-1105 NYPSSVS
+1105 NYPSNVT
-1112 LIINGRWVKDYI
+1112 LIVNGRWVKDYI
-1124 QNNETIDIKN
+1124 QNNETIDIKD

-1147 LTSSTKGVFHVSFFV
+1147 LTSSTKGIFHVSFFV

>member
-1 MFRQQNVYNENDEY
+1 MFRQQNVYNESNEY

-54 YITSKTGKKEVNKIA
+54 YITNKTGKKEVNKIA

-80 VLYKEEFIETFIITD
+80 VLYKEEFIETFIITN

-131 VLDNCTVQLYKEKN
+131 VLDNCTVQLYKEAN
-145 AEKDVTDGILNY
+145 AETDVTDGILNY

-180 VDVIHEDKIGENITI
+180 VDVIHENKIGENITI

-202 VILDTDVS
+202 VILDTKVDI
-210 MLLAG
+210 LLSG

-235 NYLLNDKDGIPTVRE
+235 NYLLNDKNGIPTVRD
-250 GVGETKVKNVEDI
+250 GETKVKNSKDI

-277 TINGELELS
+277 TINGKLELS
-286 DVKIMHEDIFSSYD
+286 DVKIMHEDIFKSYD
-300 NITHIRITYMSTE
+300 NITNIKISYISTE
-313 EHRHCFKYEFRLE
+313 EYRHCFKYEFKLQ

-345 EIGNVYVRYTNGLQE
+345 KIGNVYVRYTNGLQE

-365 KYRSFEKGTQK
+365 TYRSFEKGTQK

-472 TEECCEALRRY
+472 TEECCQALQRY

-501 NTAVKRRIRLETEL
+501 NTAIKRRIRLETEL

-524 VSNVLAVYIKEDNK
+524 VSNVLAVYIKENNQ

-545 KYKAD
+545 KYKSD
-550 FEKEITQLIY
+550 FEKEITQLISA
-560 MISEQKDYIES
+560 ISKQKDYIET
-571 LDREIDTYLKKVSLE
+571 LDREIDSYLKKVSLE

-611 ELKDESFLVAQDL
+611 ELKDESFLTAQDL

-643 LSINGLKERM
+643 LNINGLKKRM

-682 VGVKYSPKEDTIKN
+682 VGVKYSPKEDTIKD

-723 YTMENMK
+723 YTMDNMK
-730 DIWQESA
+730 DVWQESA
-737 DVNDFVK
+737 DVNEFVK

-752 NVATGIKGRTQHSI
+752 NVATGIKGRNQNCI

-771 GNIYITDAQDKN
+771 GSIFVIDATDKN
-783 NAVFVGS
+783 NQVYIGSGLIAFTDNNWLTAKTCLDKEGLVANYLVGQ
-790 SIIAITN
+790 IT
-797 TGWLD
+797 LS
-802 AKLAITADGIIAN
+802 K
-815 QLIGQVILGQKL
+815 KL

-837 IGNMNNNSQ
+837 IGDMNNGSQ

-853 DSEQKERVFLGTELV
+853 DNGKKERVFLGTELV

-876 RLYNRSGQGLNLSEE
+876 RLYNKSGQGLNLSEE

-949 NQHAGTS
+949 NQHTGTS

-975 SAGGGGYAGT
+975 SA
-985 SSNGGGYSSSYSV
+985 SGGGYSSSQTV
-998 TSGQNSTYWQ
+998 TSSAQNWWQ
-1008 HVQSDPI
+1008 ASHAGSFVGYPI
-1015 TNNETNVNGGHHYHS
+1015 WAGTDQNLKNHKHQVYFEYLDHSHNV
-1030 IGKSAFNHTHDVTI
+1030 TV

-1049 AHSHNVQI
+1049 AHSH
-1057 PSHSHYVQIPSH
+1057 YVEIPSH

-1086 STVHTHNIE
+1086 STVHSHNIE
-1095 YGIIDLGGNE
+1095 YGIIDLNGND
-1105 NYPSSVS
+1105 NYPSNVS
-1112 LIINGRWVKDYI
+1112 LIINGKQVKGNI

-1134 YISKGVT
+1134 YITKGIT

-1147 LTSSTKGVFHVSFFV
+1147 LTSSTKGLFHVSFFV

>member
-1 MFRQQNVYNENDEY
+1 MFRQQNVYNENNEY
-15 KYILMKNVKAQSAI
+15 KYILMKNIKAQSAI

-54 YITSKTGKKEVNKIA
+54 YITNKTGKKEVNKIA

-80 VLYKEEFIETFIITD
+80 VLYKEEFIETFMVTD
-95 MKKTDSYYGSN
+95 MKKTDNYYGSN

-116 VEAYS
+116 IEAYS

-131 VLDNCTVQLYKEKN
+131 VLDNCTVQLYKEEN
-145 AEKDVTDGILNY
+145 AETDVTDGILNY

-180 VDVIHEDKIGENITI
+180 VDVIHENKIGENITI

-202 VILDTDVS
+202 VILDTNVT

-215 EVKLQSNLL
+215 DVKLQSNLL

-235 NYLLNDKDGIPTVRE
+235 NYLLNDKDGISTIRD
-250 GVGETKVKNVEDI
+250 GETKVKNAEDI
-263 INVSVFFTGVNFYS
+263 INVSVFFTEVNFYS
-277 TINGELELS
+277 TINGKLELS
-286 DVKIMHEDIFSSYD
+286 NVKIMHEDIFNSYD
-300 NITHIRITYMSTE
+300 NITNIRITYVSTE
-313 EHRHCFKYEFRLE
+313 EYRHCFKYEFKLQ

-472 TEECCEALRRY
+472 TEECCEALQRY

-524 VSNVLAVYIKEDNK
+524 VSNVLAVYIKENNQ

-550 FEKEITQLIY
+550 YEEEITQLLNA
-560 MISEQKDYIES
+560 ISTQKDYIES
-571 LDREIDTYLKKVSLE
+571 LDREIDSYLKKVSLE

-624 YDYALEQLNN
+624 YNYALEQLNN

-643 LSINGLKERM
+643 LTINGLKERM
-653 VIPKDMS
+653 VVPKDMS

-668 NFFTVIDFEEPQRI
+668 NFFTVIDFEESQRI
-682 VGVKYSPKEDTIKN
+682 VGVKYSPKEDTIKD

-723 YTMENMK
+723 YTMDNMK
-730 DIWQESA
+730 DVWQESTN
-737 DVNDFVK
+737 VNEFVK

-752 NVATGIKGRTQHSI
+752 NVATGIKGRNQNCI

-771 GNIYITDAQDKN
+771 GSIFVIDATDKN
-783 NAVFVGS
+783 NQVYIGSGLIAFTDDNWLTAKTCLDKEGLVANYLVGQ
-790 SIIAITN
+790 IT
-797 TGWLD
+797 LS
-802 AKLAITADGIIAN
+802 K
-815 QLIGQVILGQKL
+815 KL
-827 YVTSENGEFY
+827 YVTSDNGEFY
-837 IGNMNNNSQ
+837 IGDMNNGSQ
-846 GFGLRIT
+846 GFGLRIK
-853 DSEQKERVFLGTELV
+853 DGEQVERVFLGTELV

-876 RLYNRSGQGLNLSEE
+876 RLYNKSGQGLNLSEE

-919 SVIDYKN
+919 SVLDYKN

-949 NQHAGTS
+949 NQHTGTS
-956 VTGGGGSTTSA
+956 ITGGGGSTTSA

-975 SAGGGGYAGT
+975 SAVD
-985 SSNGGGYSSSYSV
+985 GGYSSSQTV
-998 TSGQNSTYWQ
+998 TSSAQNWWQ
-1008 HVQSDPI
+1008 ASHSGSFIGYPI
-1015 TNNETNVNGGHHYHS
+1015 WAGTDQNLKNHKHQVYFEYLD
-1030 IGKSAFNHTHDVTI
+1030 HTHNVTV
-1044 SVNVP
+1044 SVSVP
-1049 AHSHNVQI
+1049 A
-1057 PSHSHYVQIPSH
+1057 HSHYVQIPSH

-1078 SHTIDLSF
+1078 SHTIDMSF

-1095 YGIIDLGGNE
+1095 YGIIDLGGSD
-1105 NYPSSVS
+1105 NYPSNVT
-1112 LIINGRWVKDYI
+1112 LIVNGRWVKDYI
-1124 QNNETIDIKN
+1124 QNNETIDIKD

-1147 LTSSTKGVFHVSFFV
+1147 LTSSTKGIFHVSFFV

>member
-116 VEAYS
+116 IEAYS

-131 VLDNCTVQLYKEKN
+131 VLDNCTVQLYKEEN
-145 AEKDVTDGILNY
+145 AETDVTDGILNY

-167 KYVSEDAKKQFGI
+167 KYVSEKAKKQFGI
-180 VDVIHEDKIGENITI
+180 VDVIHEDKIGENII
-195 NRMSRPV
+195 IDRMTRPT
-202 VILDTDVS
+202 VILNS
-210 MLLAG
+210 KIN
-215 EVKLQSNLL
+215 VKLY
-224 DKNGYALLDKN
+224 GN
-235 NYLLNDKDGIPTVRE
+235 NNTS
-250 GVGETKVKNVEDI
+250 DI
-263 INVSVFFTGVNFYS
+263 INSSIYFTGVNMYS
-277 TINGELELS
+277 AINGELELS
-286 DVKIMHEDIFSSYD
+286 DIKIRHEEIFKSYD
-300 NITHIRITYMSTE
+300 NITNIKITYMSTE
-313 EHRHCFKYEFRLE
+313 EYRHCFRYEFKLE
-326 DGNTIH
+326 NNDIII
-332 KEVEVACY
+332 KDVEVSCY
-340 EDLKM
+340 EDLKFV
-345 EIGNVYVRYTNGLQE
+345 IGNIYIRYTNGQQE
-360 PQYAT
+360 NSNAT

-384 VESAYDVIFDFDTYN
+384 VESAYDVIFNFNTYN

-406 TEEVGKNTG
+406 TEEVGKNIG

-454 TGTDYIYDFSYFE
+454 IGMEYIYDFSYFE

-472 TEECCEALRRY
+472 TDECCEALKRY
-483 RQVVSTSENNLAE
+483 RQVVSSSENNLTE
-496 LRANR
+496 LRTNR

-524 VSNVLAVYIKEDNK
+524 VSNVLTVYIKENNQ

-545 KYKAD
+545 AKKATL
-550 FEKEITQLIY
+550 EEEITQLLNA
-560 MISEQKDYIES
+560 ISTQKDYIES
-571 LDREIDTYLKKVSLE
+571 LDREIDNYLKKVSLE
-586 TCYDENGQIFNEEL
+586 TCYDEEGVIFNEEL

-611 ELKDESFLVAQDL
+611 ELKDESFLTAQDL

-668 NFFTVIDFEEPQRI
+668 NFFTVIEFDEPQRV
-682 VGVKYSPKEDTIKN
+682 VGVKYSPKEDTIKD

-716 VVLTEAE
+716 TVISEAE
-723 YTMENMK
+723 YTMETMK
-730 DIWQESA
+730 NVWEDSVN
-737 DVNDFVK
+737 VNDFIK

-752 NVATGIKGRTQHSI
+752 NVATGIKARSQYSI

-771 GNIYITDAQDKN
+771 GNIYITDASDKD
-783 NAVFVGS
+783 NAVFIGS

-802 AKLAITADGIIAN
+802 AKLAITSDGIIAN
-815 QLIGQVILGQKL
+815 QLIGQIILGQKL
-827 YVTSENGEFY
+827 YITSENGEFY
-837 IGNMNNNSQ
+837 IGDINNANK
-846 GFGLRIT
+846 GFGLKIT
-853 DSEQKERVFLGTELV
+853 DSNSVERIFLGTELV
-868 NGQRKARL
+868 NGERKARL
-876 RLYNRSGQGLNLSEE
+876 RLYNKNGNGTCISED
-891 GIIQTYQWSDRDHVD
+891 GIIQTYQFSDRDHVD
-906 PYNRANFYFWSDS
+906 GSNNFYCYFWSDKN
-919 SVIDYKN
+919 VIDYKN
-926 VYMHIVFKPYR
+926 IFMHIVFKPYR
-937 VYSKSLSAGGTV
+937 VYSKSLKAGGTV

-975 SAGGGGYAGT
+975 SAGGGGYVGT
-985 SSNGGGYSSSYSV
+985 SAVDGGYSSSYSV

-1049 AHSHNVQI
+1049 AHSHNVEI
-1057 PSHSHYVQIPSH
+1057 PSHSHNVEIPSH
-1069 SHYVEIPPH
+1069 THYVEIPPH

-1086 STVHTHNIE
+1086 STVHTHEIE
-1095 YGIIDLGGNE
+1095 YGLIDLGGSE
-1105 NYPSSVS
+1105 NYPSNVS
-1112 LIINGRWVKDYI
+1112 LVVNGRGVKAGI
-1124 QNNETIDIKN
+1124 QNNETIDIKDF
-1134 YISKGVT
+1134 ITKGIT

-1147 LTSSTKGVFHVSFFV
+1147 LTSSTRGIFHVTFLV
-1162 KSFNS
+1162 KAYTSW
-1167 FE
+1167 E

>member
-1 MFRQQNVYNENDEY
+1 MFRQQNVYNENKEY
-15 KYILMKNVKAQSAI
+15 KYILMKNIKTQSAI

-54 YITSKTGKKEVNKIA
+54 YIINKTGKKEANKIA

-80 VLYKEEFIETFIITD
+80 VLYKEEFIETFIVTD

-106 SGLRGQRVIE
+106 SGLRGQRIME
-116 VEAYS
+116 IEAYS
-121 YEKTLEEVDC
+121 YDKTLEEVDC
-131 VLDNCTVQLYKEKN
+131 VLDNCTVQLYKEEN
-145 AEKDVTDGILNY
+145 AKTDVTDGILNY

-180 VDVIHEDKIGENITI
+180 VDVIHENKIGENITI
-195 NRMSRPV
+195 NKMSRPV
-202 VILDTDVS
+202 VILDTKVD

-235 NYLLNDKDGIPTVRE
+235 NYLLNDKDGISTLRE
-250 GVGETKVKNVEDI
+250 RETKGKNSKDI

-286 DVKIMHEDIFSSYD
+286 NIKIIHENIFNSYD
-300 NITHIRITYMSTE
+300 NITNIRITYMSTE
-313 EHRHCFKYEFRLE
+313 EYRHCFRYEFKLE

-332 KEVEVACY
+332 KEVEVTCY

-472 TEECCEALRRY
+472 TDECCEALQRY

-524 VSNVLAVYIKEDNK
+524 VSNVLAVYIKENNQ

-550 FEKEITQLIY
+550 FEKEITQLLSD
-560 MISEQKDYIES
+560 ISNQKDYIES
-571 LDREIDTYLKKVSLE
+571 LDREIDSYLKKVSLE

-611 ELKDESFLVAQDL
+611 ELKDESFLTAQDL
-624 YDYALEQLNN
+624 YDYTLEQLNN
-634 WNGVQLQLD
+634 WNGLQLQLD
-643 LSINGLKERM
+643 LTINGLKERM
-653 VIPKDMS
+653 ITPKDVS
-660 WNEIIKVG
+660 WSEIIKVG
-668 NFFTVIDFEEPQRI
+668 NFFTVIDFDEPQRI
-682 VGVKYSPKEDTIKN
+682 VGVKYSPKENTIKD

-716 VVLTEAE
+716 TVLTEAE
-723 YTMENMK
+723 YTMDNMK

-737 DVNDFVK
+737 NVNEFVK

-752 NVATGIKGRTQHSI
+752 NVATGIKGRNQNCI

-771 GNIYITDAQDKN
+771 GSIFVIDATDKN
-783 NAVFVGS
+783 NQVYIGSGLIAFTDDNWLTAKTCLDKEGLVANYLVGQ
-790 SIIAITN
+790 IT
-797 TGWLD
+797 LS
-802 AKLAITADGIIAN
+802 K
-815 QLIGQVILGQKL
+815 KL
-827 YVTSENGEFY
+827 YVTSDNGEFY
-837 IGNMNNNSQ
+837 IGDMNNGSQ
-846 GFGLRIT
+846 GFGLRIK
-853 DSEQKERVFLGTELV
+853 DGEQKERVFLGTELV
-868 NGQRKARL
+868 SGQRKARL
-876 RLYNRSGQGLNLSEE
+876 RLYNKSGQGLNLSEE

-949 NQHAGTS
+949 NQHTATS

-975 SAGGGGYAGT
+975 SAVD
-985 SSNGGGYSSSYSV
+985 GGYSSTTTV
-998 TSGQNSTYWQ
+998 TSSAQNWWQ
-1008 HVQSDPI
+1008 AAHSGSFIGYPI
-1015 TNNETNVNGGHHYHS
+1015 WSGTDQNLKNHKHQVYFDYLAHDHNV
-1030 IGKSAFNHTHDVTI
+1030 TV
-1044 SVNVP
+1044 SVSVP
-1049 AHSHNVQI
+1049 AHSH
-1057 PSHSHYVQIPSH
+1057 YVEIPSH

-1078 SHTIDLSF
+1078 SHTIDMSF

-1095 YGIIDLGGNE
+1095 YGIIDLGGND
-1105 NYPSSVS
+1105 NYPSNVT
-1112 LIINGRWVKDYI
+1112 LIVNGKWVKDYI
-1124 QNNETIDIKN
+1124 QNNETIDIKD

-1147 LTSSTKGVFHVSFFV
+1147 LTSSTKGLFHVSFFV

>member
-1 MFRQQNVYNENDEY
+1 MFRQQNVYNENKEY
-15 KYILMKNVKAQSAI
+15 KYILMKNIKAQSAI

-54 YITSKTGKKEVNKIA
+54 YITNKTGKKEVNRIA

-80 VLYKEEFIETFIITD
+80 VLYKEEFIETFTITD

-131 VLDNCTVQLYKEKN
+131 VLDNCTVQLYKEEN
-145 AEKDVTDGILNY
+145 AETDVTDGILNY

-210 MLLAG
+210 ILLAG

-235 NYLLNDKDGIPTVRE
+235 NYLLNDKDGIPTVRD
-250 GVGETKVKNVEDI
+250 GESKTKNSEDI

-277 TINGELELS
+277 TINGKLELS
-286 DVKIMHEDIFSSYD
+286 DVKIMHEDIFSAYD

-313 EHRHCFKYEFRLE
+313 EHRHCFKYEFKLQ
-326 DGNTIH
+326 DTNTIH
-332 KEVEVACY
+332 REVEVACY

-345 EIGNVYVRYTNGLQE
+345 EVGNIYVRYTNGLQE

-376 WLKFLREN
+376 WLRFLREN
-384 VESAYDVIFDFDTYN
+384 VESAYDVIFNFDTYN

-472 TEECCEALRRY
+472 TEECCEALQRY

-524 VSNVLAVYIKEDNK
+524 VSNVLAVYIKENNQ

-550 FEKEITQLIY
+550 FEKEITQLLSA
-560 MISEQKDYIES
+560 ISEQKDYIET
-571 LDREIDTYLKKVSLE
+571 LDREIDSYLKKVSLE

-624 YDYALEQLNN
+624 YNYALEQLNN
-634 WNGVQLQLD
+634 WNGVQLQLE

-653 VIPKDMS
+653 VVPKDMS

-682 VGVKYSPKEDTIKN
+682 VGVKYSPKEDTIKD

-723 YTMENMK
+723 YTMDNMK
-730 DIWQESA
+730 DVWQESA
-737 DVNDFVK
+737 NVNEFVK

-752 NVATGIKGRTQHSI
+752 NVATGIKGRNQNCI

-771 GNIYITDAQDKN
+771 GSIFVIDATDKN
-783 NAVFVGS
+783 NQVYIGSGLIAFTDDNWLTAKTCLDKEGLVANYLVGQ
-790 SIIAITN
+790 IT
-797 TGWLD
+797 LS
-802 AKLAITADGIIAN
+802 K
-815 QLIGQVILGQKL
+815 KL
-827 YVTSENGEFY
+827 YVTSDNGEFY
-837 IGNMNNNSQ
+837 IGDMNNGSQ
-846 GFGLRIT
+846 GFGLRIK
-853 DSEQKERVFLGTELV
+853 DGEQVERVFLGTELV

-876 RLYNRSGQGLNLSEE
+876 RLYNKSGQGLNLSEE

-919 SVIDYKN
+919 SVLDYKN

-949 NQHAGTS
+949 NQHTGTS

-975 SAGGGGYAGT
+975 SAVD
-985 SSNGGGYSSSYSV
+985 GGYSSSQTV
-998 TSGQNSTYWQ
+998 TSSAQNWWQ
-1008 HVQSDPI
+1008 ASHSGSFIGYPI
-1015 TNNETNVNGGHHYHS
+1015 WSGTDQNL
-1030 IGKSAFNHTHDVTI
+1030 KNHKHQLYFEYLD
-1044 SVNVP
+1044 
-1049 AHSHNVQI
+1049 HSHNVTVSVSV
-1057 PSHSHYVQIPSH
+1057 PSHSHYVEIPSH

-1078 SHTIDLSF
+1078 SHTIDMSF

-1095 YGIIDLGGNE
+1095 YGIIDLGGSD
-1105 NYPSSVS
+1105 NYPSNVT
-1112 LIINGRWVKDYI
+1112 LIVNGRWVKDYI
-1124 QNNETIDIKN
+1124 QNNETIDIKD

-1147 LTSSTKGVFHVSFFV
+1147 LTSSTKGIFHVSFFV

>member
-1 MFRQQNVYNENDEY
+1 MFRQQNVYNENKEY
-15 KYILMKNVKAQSAI
+15 KYILMKNIKAQSAI

-54 YITSKTGKKEVNKIA
+54 YITNKTGKKEVNRIA

-80 VLYKEEFIETFIITD
+80 VLYKEEFIETFTITD

-131 VLDNCTVQLYKEKN
+131 VLDNCTVQLYKEEN
-145 AEKDVTDGILNY
+145 AETNVTDGILNY

-210 MLLAG
+210 ILLAG

-235 NYLLNDKDGIPTVRE
+235 NYLLNDKDGIPTVRD
-250 GVGETKVKNVEDI
+250 GESKTKNSEDI

-277 TINGELELS
+277 TINGKLELS
-286 DVKIMHEDIFSSYD
+286 DVKIMHEDIFSAYD

-313 EHRHCFKYEFRLE
+313 EHRHCFKYEFKLQ
-326 DGNTIH
+326 DTNTIH
-332 KEVEVACY
+332 REVEVACY

-345 EIGNVYVRYTNGLQE
+345 EVGNIYVRYTNGLQE

-376 WLKFLREN
+376 WLRFLREN

-472 TEECCEALRRY
+472 TEECCEALQRY

-524 VSNVLAVYIKEDNK
+524 VSNVLAVYIKENNQ

-550 FEKEITQLIY
+550 FEKEITQLLSA
-560 MISEQKDYIES
+560 ISEQKDYIET
-571 LDREIDTYLKKVSLE
+571 LDREIDSYLKKVSLE

-624 YDYALEQLNN
+624 YNYALEQLNN
-634 WNGVQLQLD
+634 WNGVQLQLE

-653 VIPKDMS
+653 VVPKDMS

-682 VGVKYSPKEDTIKN
+682 VGVKYSPKEDTIKD

-723 YTMENMK
+723 YTMDNMK

-737 DVNDFVK
+737 NVNEFVK

-752 NVATGIKGRTQHSI
+752 NVATGIKGRNQNCI

-771 GNIYITDAQDKN
+771 GSIFVIDATDKN
-783 NAVFVGS
+783 NQVYIGSGLIAFTDDNWLTAKTCLDKEGLVANYLVGQ
-790 SIIAITN
+790 IT
-797 TGWLD
+797 LS
-802 AKLAITADGIIAN
+802 K
-815 QLIGQVILGQKL
+815 KL
-827 YVTSENGEFY
+827 YVTSDNGEFY
-837 IGNMNNNSQ
+837 IGDMNNGSQ
-846 GFGLRIT
+846 GFGLRIK
-853 DSEQKERVFLGTELV
+853 DGEQVERVFLGTELV

-876 RLYNRSGQGLNLSEE
+876 RLYNKSGQGLNLSEE

-919 SVIDYKN
+919 SVLDYKN

-949 NQHAGTS
+949 NQHTGTS

-975 SAGGGGYAGT
+975 SAVD
-985 SSNGGGYSSSYSV
+985 GGYSSSQTV
-998 TSGQNSTYWQ
+998 TSSAQNWWQ
-1008 HVQSDPI
+1008 ASHSGSFIGYPI
-1015 TNNETNVNGGHHYHS
+1015 WSGTDQNL
-1030 IGKSAFNHTHDVTI
+1030 KNHKHQLYFEYLD
-1044 SVNVP
+1044 
-1049 AHSHNVQI
+1049 HSHNVTVSVSV
-1057 PSHSHYVQIPSH
+1057 PSHSHYVEIPSH

-1078 SHTIDLSF
+1078 SHTIDMSF

-1095 YGIIDLGGNE
+1095 YGIIDLGGSD
-1105 NYPSSVS
+1105 NYPSNVT
-1112 LIINGRWVKDYI
+1112 LIVNGRWVKDYI
-1124 QNNETIDIKN
+1124 QNNETIDIKD

-1147 LTSSTKGVFHVSFFV
+1147 LTSSTKGIFHVSFFV

>member
-1 MFRQQNVYNENDEY
+1 MFRQQNVYNENKEY
-15 KYILMKNVKAQSAI
+15 KYILMKNIKAQSAI

-54 YITSKTGKKEVNKIA
+54 YITNKTGKKEVNRIA

-80 VLYKEEFIETFIITD
+80 VLYKEEFIETFTITD

-131 VLDNCTVQLYKEKN
+131 VLDNCTVQLYKEEN
-145 AEKDVTDGILNY
+145 AETDVTDGILNY

-210 MLLAG
+210 ILLAG

-235 NYLLNDKDGIPTVRE
+235 NYLLNDKDGIPTVRD
-250 GVGETKVKNVEDI
+250 GESKTKNSEDI

-277 TINGELELS
+277 TINGKLELS
-286 DVKIMHEDIFSSYD
+286 DVKIMHEDIFSAYD

-313 EHRHCFKYEFRLE
+313 EHRHCFKYEFKLQ
-326 DGNTIH
+326 DTNTIH
-332 KEVEVACY
+332 REVEVACY

-345 EIGNVYVRYTNGLQE
+345 EVGNIYVRYTNGLQE

-376 WLKFLREN
+376 WLRFLREN

-472 TEECCEALRRY
+472 TEECCEALQRY

-524 VSNVLAVYIKEDNK
+524 VSNVLAVYIKENNQ

-550 FEKEITQLIY
+550 FEKEITQLLSA
-560 MISEQKDYIES
+560 ISEQKDYIET
-571 LDREIDTYLKKVSLE
+571 LDREIDSYLKKVSLE

-624 YDYALEQLNN
+624 YNYALEQLNN
-634 WNGVQLQLD
+634 WNGVQLQLE

-653 VIPKDMS
+653 VVPKDMS

-682 VGVKYSPKEDTIKN
+682 VGVKYSPKEDTIKD

-723 YTMENMK
+723 YTMDNMK
-730 DIWQESA
+730 DVWQESA
-737 DVNDFVK
+737 NVNEFVK

-752 NVATGIKGRTQHSI
+752 NVATGIKGRNQNCI

-771 GNIYITDAQDKN
+771 GSIFVIDATDKN
-783 NAVFVGS
+783 NQVYIGSGLIAFTDDNWLTAKTCLDKEGLVANYLVGQ
-790 SIIAITN
+790 IT
-797 TGWLD
+797 LS
-802 AKLAITADGIIAN
+802 K
-815 QLIGQVILGQKL
+815 KL
-827 YVTSENGEFY
+827 YVTSDNGEFY
-837 IGNMNNNSQ
+837 IGDMNNGSQ
-846 GFGLRIT
+846 GFGLRIK
-853 DSEQKERVFLGTELV
+853 DGEQVERVFLGTELV

-876 RLYNRSGQGLNLSEE
+876 RLYNKSGQGLNLSEE

-919 SVIDYKN
+919 SVLDYKN

-949 NQHAGTS
+949 NQHTGTS

-975 SAGGGGYAGT
+975 SAVD
-985 SSNGGGYSSSYSV
+985 GGYSSSQTV
-998 TSGQNSTYWQ
+998 TSSAQNWWQ
-1008 HVQSDPI
+1008 ASHSGSFIGYPI
-1015 TNNETNVNGGHHYHS
+1015 WSGTDQNL
-1030 IGKSAFNHTHDVTI
+1030 KNHKHQLYFEYLD
-1044 SVNVP
+1044 
-1049 AHSHNVQI
+1049 HSHNVTVSVSV
-1057 PSHSHYVQIPSH
+1057 PSHSHYVEIPSH

-1078 SHTIDLSF
+1078 SHTIDMSF

-1095 YGIIDLGGNE
+1095 YGIIDLGGSD
-1105 NYPSSVS
+1105 NYPSNVT
-1112 LIINGRWVKDYI
+1112 LIVNGRWVKDYI
-1124 QNNETIDIKN
+1124 QNNETIDIKD

-1147 LTSSTKGVFHVSFFV
+1147 LTSSTKGIFHVSFFV

>member
-1 MFRQQNVYNENDEY
+1 MFRQQNKYNENKEY
-15 KYILMKNVKAQSAI
+15 KYILMKNIKTQSAI
-29 IPKDY
+29 IPKEY

-54 YITSKTGKKEVNKIA
+54 YITNKTGKKEVNKIA

-106 SGLRGQRVIE
+106 SGLRGQRVMEI
-116 VEAYS
+116 EAYS
-121 YEKTLEEVDC
+121 YDKTLEEVDC
-131 VLDNCTVQLYKEKN
+131 VLDNCTVQLYKEEN
-145 AEKDVTDGILNY
+145 AETDVTDGILNY

-180 VDVIHEDKIGENITI
+180 VDVIHENKIGENINI
-195 NRMSRPV
+195 NKMNRPV

-250 GVGETKVKNVEDI
+250 GETKVKNVEDI
-263 INVSVFFTGVNFYS
+263 INVSVFFTGINFYS

-286 DVKIMHEDIFSSYD
+286 DVKIMHEDIFKSYD
-300 NITHIRITYMSTE
+300 NITNIKITYMSTE
-313 EHRHCFKYEFRLE
+313 EYRHCFKYEFKLE

-340 EDLKM
+340 EDLRM

-376 WLKFLREN
+376 WLRFLREN

-439 LWVSSEKCKISDVNP
+439 LWVTSEKCKISDVNP
-454 TGTDYIYDFSYFE
+454 IGTDYIYDFSYFE

-472 TEECCEALRRY
+472 TDECCEALRRY
-483 RQVVSTSENNLAE
+483 RKVVSTSENNLVE
-496 LRANR
+496 LRTNR
-501 NTAVKRRIRLETEL
+501 NTAIKRRIRLETEL

-550 FEKEITQLIY
+550 FEKEITQLLSA
-560 MISEQKDYIES
+560 ISEQKDYIET
-571 LDREIDTYLKKVSLE
+571 LDREIDNYLKKVSLE
-586 TCYDENGQIFNEEL
+586 TCYDDEGIIFNEEL

-611 ELKDESFLVAQDL
+611 ELKDESFLTAQDL

-634 WNGVQLQLD
+634 WNGLQLQLD
-643 LSINGLKERM
+643 LTINGLKERM

-668 NFFTVIDFEEPQRI
+668 NFFTVIDFEELQRI
-682 VGVKYSPKEDTIKN
+682 VGVKYSPKEDTIKD

-723 YTMENMK
+723 YTMDNMK
-730 DIWQESA
+730 DVWQESA
-737 DVNDFVK
+737 DVNEFVK

-771 GNIYITDAQDKN
+771 GNIYVTDAQDKN

-802 AKLAITADGIIAN
+802 AKLVITADGIIAN
-815 QLIGQVILGQKL
+815 QLIGQVILGHKL

-837 IGNMNNNSQ
+837 IGDMNNGSQ

-853 DSEQKERVFLGTELV
+853 DSGQKERVFLGTELV

-876 RLYNRSGQGLNLSEE
+876 RLYNQSGQGLNLSEE

-906 PYNRANFYFWSDS
+906 AYNRANFYFWSDS
-919 SVIDYKN
+919 SVIDYKS

-949 NQHAGTS
+949 NQHTGTS

-975 SAGGGGYAGT
+975 SAVD
-985 SSNGGGYSSSYSV
+985 GGYSSSQTV
-998 TSGQNSTYWQ
+998 TSSPQSWWQ
-1008 HVQSDPI
+1008 ASHSGSFIGYPI
-1015 TNNETNVNGGHHYHS
+1015 WAGTDHKLNNHKHQVYFEYLD
-1030 IGKSAFNHTHDVTI
+1030 HTHNVTV
-1044 SVNVP
+1044 SVSVP
-1049 AHSHNVQI
+1049 A
-1057 PSHSHYVQIPSH
+1057 HSHYVQIPSH

-1078 SHTIDLSF
+1078 SHTIDMSF

-1095 YGIIDLGGNE
+1095 YGIIDLSGNE

-1112 LIINGRWVKDYI
+1112 LFVNGRWIKDYI

-1134 YISKGVT
+1134 YITKGMT

-1147 LTSSTKGVFHVSFFV
+1147 LSSSTRGVFHVSFFV

>member
-1 MFRQQNVYNENDEY
+1 MFRQQNVYNENKEY
-15 KYILMKNVKAQSAI
+15 KYILMKNIKVQSAI

-54 YITSKTGKKEVNKIA
+54 YVTNKTGKKEVNKIA

-80 VLYKEEFIETFIITD
+80 VLYKEKFIETFIVTD

-106 SGLRGQRVIE
+106 SGLRGQRIIE
-116 VEAYS
+116 IEANS

-131 VLDNCTVQLYKEKN
+131 VLDNCTVQLYKEEN
-145 AEKDVTDGILNY
+145 AETDVTDGVLNY

-195 NRMSRPV
+195 NKMSRPV
-202 VILDTDVS
+202 VILDTKVS

-235 NYLLNDKDGIPTVRE
+235 NYLLNDKDGISTVRD
-250 GVGETKVKNVEDI
+250 GETKSKNAEDI

-277 TINGELELS
+277 TINGKLELS
-286 DVKIMHEDIFSSYD
+286 DVKIMHEGIFSSYD
-300 NITHIRITYMSTE
+300 NITNIRITYASTE
-313 EHRHCFKYEFRLE
+313 EYRHCFKYEFRLE

-376 WLKFLREN
+376 WLRFLREN

-472 TEECCEALRRY
+472 TEECCKALQRY

-524 VSNVLAVYIKEDNK
+524 VSNVLAVYIKENNQ

-550 FEKEITQLIY
+550 FEKEITQLLSD
-560 MISEQKDYIES
+560 ISNQKDYIES
-571 LDREIDTYLKKVSLE
+571 LDREIDSYLKKVSLE

-611 ELKDESFLVAQDL
+611 ELKDESFLTAQDL

-634 WNGVQLQLD
+634 WNGVQLQLE

-653 VIPKDMS
+653 IAPKDMS

-682 VGVKYSPKEDTIKN
+682 VGVKYSPKEDTIKD

-723 YTMENMK
+723 YTMDNMK
-730 DIWQESA
+730 DVWQESA
-737 DVNDFVK
+737 NVNEFVK

-752 NVATGIKGRTQHSI
+752 NVATGIKGRNQNCI

-771 GNIYITDAQDKN
+771 GSIFVIDATDKN
-783 NAVFVGS
+783 NQVYIGSGLIAFTDDNWLTAKTCLDKEGLVANYLVGQ
-790 SIIAITN
+790 IT
-797 TGWLD
+797 LS
-802 AKLAITADGIIAN
+802 K
-815 QLIGQVILGQKL
+815 KL
-827 YVTSENGEFY
+827 YVTSDNGEFY
-837 IGNMNNNSQ
+837 IGDMNNGSQ
-846 GFGLRIT
+846 GFGLRIK
-853 DSEQKERVFLGTELV
+853 DGEQVERVFLGTELV

-876 RLYNRSGQGLNLSEE
+876 RLYNKSGQGLNLSEE

-919 SVIDYKN
+919 SVLDYKN

-949 NQHAGTS
+949 NQHTATS

-975 SAGGGGYAGT
+975 SAVD
-985 SSNGGGYSSSYSV
+985 GGYSSTSTV
-998 TSGQNSTYWQ
+998 TSSAQNWWQ
-1008 HVQSDPI
+1008 ASHAGSFIGYPI
-1015 TNNETNVNGGHHYHS
+1015 WSGTDQNL
-1030 IGKSAFNHTHDVTI
+1030 KNHKHQVYFDYLAHD
-1044 SVNVP
+1044 
-1049 AHSHNVQI
+1049 HNVTVSVSV
-1057 PSHSHYVQIPSH
+1057 PSHSHYVEIPSH

-1078 SHTIDLSF
+1078 SHTIDMSF
-1086 STVHTHNIE
+1086 STLHTHNIE
-1095 YGIIDLGGNE
+1095 YGIIDLGGSD
-1105 NYPSSVS
+1105 NYPSNVT
-1112 LIINGRWVKDYI
+1112 LIVNGRWVKDYI
-1124 QNNETIDIKN
+1124 QNNETIDIKD

-1147 LTSSTKGVFHVSFFV
+1147 LTSSTKGIFHVSFFV

>member
-1 MFRQQNVYNENDEY
+1 MFRQQNVYNENKEY
-15 KYILMKNVKAQSAI
+15 KYILMKNIKTQSAI

-54 YITSKTGKKEVNKIA
+54 YITNKTGKKEVNKIA

-80 VLYKEEFIETFIITD
+80 VLYKEKFIETFMITD

-116 VEAYS
+116 IEAYS

-131 VLDNCTVQLYKEKN
+131 VLDNCTVQLYKEEN
-145 AEKDVTDGILNY
+145 VETDVTDGILNY

-202 VILDTDVS
+202 VILDTNVS

-224 DKNGYALLDKN
+224 DKNGYALMDIN

-250 GVGETKVKNVEDI
+250 GESKVKNVQDI

-286 DVKIMHEDIFSSYD
+286 DIKIMHEDIFNSYD
-300 NITHIRITYMSTE
+300 NITNIKITYMSTE
-313 EHRHCFKYEFRLE
+313 EHRHCFRYEFKLQ
-326 DGNTIH
+326 DTNTIH
-332 KEVEVACY
+332 KEVEVPCY

-345 EIGNVYVRYTNGLQE
+345 EIGKIYVRYTNGLQE

-399 RELYCYA
+399 RELYCYS

-472 TEECCEALRRY
+472 TEECCKALQRY

-524 VSNVLAVYIKEDNK
+524 VSNVLAVYIKENNQ

-560 MISEQKDYIES
+560 MISEQKDYIEN
-571 LDREIDTYLKKVSLE
+571 LDREIDNYLKKVNLE
-586 TCYDENGQIFNEEL
+586 TCYDDEGTIFNEEL

-611 ELKDESFLVAQDL
+611 ELKDESFLTAQDL

-634 WNGVQLQLD
+634 WNGVQLQLE

-653 VIPKDMS
+653 VVPKDMS

-682 VGVKYSPKEDTIKN
+682 VGVKYSPKEDTIKD

-723 YTMENMK
+723 YTMDNMK
-730 DIWQESA
+730 DVWQES
-737 DVNDFVK
+737 VNVNEFVK

-752 NVATGIKGRTQHSI
+752 NVATGIKGRNQNCI

-771 GNIYITDAQDKN
+771 GSIFVIDATDKN
-783 NAVFVGS
+783 NQVYIGSGLIAFTDDNWLTAKTCLDKEGLVANYLVGQ
-790 SIIAITN
+790 IT
-797 TGWLD
+797 LS
-802 AKLAITADGIIAN
+802 K
-815 QLIGQVILGQKL
+815 KL
-827 YVTSENGEFY
+827 YVTSDNGEFY
-837 IGNMNNNSQ
+837 IGDMNNGSQ
-846 GFGLRIT
+846 GFGLRIK
-853 DSEQKERVFLGTELV
+853 DGEQVERVFLGTELV

-919 SVIDYKN
+919 SVLDYKN

-949 NQHAGTS
+949 NQHTGTS

-975 SAGGGGYAGT
+975 SAVD
-985 SSNGGGYSSSYSV
+985 GGYSSSQTV
-998 TSGQNSTYWQ
+998 TSSAQNWWQ
-1008 HVQSDPI
+1008 ASHSGSFIGYPI
-1015 TNNETNVNGGHHYHS
+1015 WAGTDQNLKNHKHQVYFEYLD
-1030 IGKSAFNHTHDVTI
+1030 HTHNVTV
-1044 SVNVP
+1044 SVSVP
-1049 AHSHNVQI
+1049 AHSH
-1057 PSHSHYVQIPSH
+1057 YVEIPSH

-1078 SHTIDLSF
+1078 SHTIDMSF

-1095 YGIIDLGGNE
+1095 YGIIDLGGSD
-1105 NYPSSVS
+1105 NYPSNVT
-1112 LIINGRWVKDYI
+1112 LIVNGRWVKDYI
-1124 QNNETIDIKN
+1124 QNNETIDIKD

-1147 LTSSTKGVFHVSFFV
+1147 LTSSTKGIFHVSFFV

>member
-1 MFRQQNVYNENDEY
+1 MFRQQNVYNENKEY
-15 KYILMKNVKAQSAI
+15 KYILMKNIKAQSAI

-54 YITSKTGKKEVNKIA
+54 YITNKTGKKEVNKIA

-80 VLYKEEFIETFIITD
+80 VLYKEEFIETFMVTD

-131 VLDNCTVQLYKEKN
+131 VLDNCTVQLYKEEN
-145 AEKDVTDGILNY
+145 AETDVTDGILNY

-202 VILDTDVS
+202 VILDTNVS
-210 MLLAG
+210 ILLAG
-215 EVKLQSNLL
+215 DVKLQSNLL
-224 DKNGYALLDKN
+224 DKNGYALMDKN
-235 NYLLNDKDGIPTVRE
+235 SYLLNDKDGISTVRD
-250 GVGETKVKNVEDI
+250 GESKVKNSEDI

-277 TINGELELS
+277 TINGKLELS
-286 DVKIMHEDIFSSYD
+286 DVKIMHEDIFNSYD
-300 NITHIRITYMSTE
+300 NITHIRIIYMSTE

-376 WLKFLREN
+376 WLRFLREN

-472 TEECCEALRRY
+472 TEECCKALQRY

-524 VSNVLAVYIKEDNK
+524 VSNVLAVYIKENNQ

-550 FEKEITQLIY
+550 FEKEITQLLSN
-560 MISEQKDYIES
+560 ISTQKDYIES
-571 LDREIDTYLKKVSLE
+571 LDREIDNYLKKVSLE

-643 LSINGLKERM
+643 LNINGLKERM
-653 VIPKDMS
+653 ITPKDMS

-682 VGVKYSPKEDTIKN
+682 VGVKYSPKEDTIKD

-723 YTMENMK
+723 YTMDNMK
-730 DIWQESA
+730 DVWQESA
-737 DVNDFVK
+737 NVNEFVK

-752 NVATGIKGRTQHSI
+752 NVATGIKGRNQNCI

-771 GNIYITDAQDKN
+771 GSIFVIDATDKN
-783 NAVFVGS
+783 NQVYIGSGLIAFTDDNWLTAKTCLDKEGLVANYLVGQ
-790 SIIAITN
+790 IT
-797 TGWLD
+797 LS
-802 AKLAITADGIIAN
+802 K
-815 QLIGQVILGQKL
+815 KL
-827 YVTSENGEFY
+827 YVTSDNGEFY
-837 IGNMNNNSQ
+837 IGDMNNGSQ
-846 GFGLRIT
+846 GFGLRIK
-853 DSEQKERVFLGTELV
+853 DGEQVERVFLGTELV

-876 RLYNRSGQGLNLSEE
+876 RLYNKSGQGLNLSEE

-919 SVIDYKN
+919 SVLDYKN

-949 NQHAGTS
+949 NQHTGTS

-975 SAGGGGYAGT
+975 SAVD
-985 SSNGGGYSSSYSV
+985 GGYSSSQTV
-998 TSGQNSTYWQ
+998 TSSAQNWWQ
-1008 HVQSDPI
+1008 ASHSGSFIGYPI
-1015 TNNETNVNGGHHYHS
+1015 WSGTDQNL
-1030 IGKSAFNHTHDVTI
+1030 KNHKHQVYFEYLD
-1044 SVNVP
+1044 
-1049 AHSHNVQI
+1049 HSHNVTVSVSV
-1057 PSHSHYVQIPSH
+1057 PSHSHYVEIPSH

-1078 SHTIDLSF
+1078 SHTIDMSF

-1095 YGIIDLGGNE
+1095 YGIIDLGGSD
-1105 NYPSSVS
+1105 NYPSNVT
-1112 LIINGRWVKDYI
+1112 LIVNGRWVKDYI
-1124 QNNETIDIKN
+1124 QNNETIDIKD
-1134 YISKGVT
+1134 YISKGIT

-1147 LTSSTKGVFHVSFFV
+1147 LTSSTKGIFHVSFFV

>member
-1 MFRQQNVYNENDEY
+1 MFRQQNIYNENKEY
-15 KYILMKNVKAQSAI
+15 KYILMKNIKTQSAI

-54 YITSKTGKKEVNKIA
+54 YIINKTGKKEVNKIA

-80 VLYKEEFIETFIITD
+80 ILYKEEFIETFMVTD
-95 MKKTDSYYGSN
+95 MKKTDTYYGSN

-121 YEKTLEEVDC
+121 YDKTLEEVDC
-131 VLDNCTVQLYKEKN
+131 VLDNCTVQLYKEPN
-145 AEKDVTDGILNY
+145 AETDVTDGILNY

-180 VDVIHEDKIGENITI
+180 VDVIHENKIGENITI
-195 NRMSRPV
+195 NKMSRPV
-202 VILDTDVS
+202 VILDTKVD

-235 NYLLNDKDGIPTVRE
+235 NYLLNDKDGISTIRE
-250 GVGETKVKNVEDI
+250 GESKAKNSEDI

-286 DVKIMHEDIFSSYD
+286 DVKIIHEDIFKSYD
-300 NITHIRITYMSTE
+300 NITNIKITYTSTE
-313 EHRHCFKYEFRLE
+313 EHRHCFRYEFKLQ
-326 DGNTIH
+326 DGNTIY
-332 KEVEVACY
+332 KEVEVVCY
-340 EDLKM
+340 ENLKM
-345 EIGNVYVRYTNGLQE
+345 EVGKIYVRYTNGLQE

-406 TEEVGKNTG
+406 TKEIGKNTG

-454 TGTDYIYDFSYFE
+454 IGTDYIYDFSYFE

-472 TEECCEALRRY
+472 TEECCEALQRY

-515 HEKEIQYSD
+515 HEKEIKYSD
-524 VSNVLAVYIKEDNK
+524 VSNVLAVYIKENNQ

-550 FEKEITQLIY
+550 YEKEITQLLSD
-560 MISEQKDYIES
+560 ISNQKDYIES
-571 LDREIDTYLKKVSLE
+571 LDREIDSYLKKVSLE

-624 YDYALEQLNN
+624 YNYALEQLNN

-643 LSINGLKERM
+643 LNINGLKERM

-682 VGVKYSPKEDTIKN
+682 VGVKYSPKEDTIKD

-723 YTMENMK
+723 YTMDNMK
-730 DIWQESA
+730 DIWQESGN
-737 DVNDFVK
+737 VNEFVK

-752 NVATGIKGRTQHSI
+752 NVATGIKGRNQNCI

-771 GNIYITDAQDKN
+771 GSIFVIDATDKN
-783 NAVFVGS
+783 NQVYIGSGLIAFTDNNWLTAKTCLDKEGLVANYLVGQ
-790 SIIAITN
+790 IT
-797 TGWLD
+797 LS
-802 AKLAITADGIIAN
+802 K
-815 QLIGQVILGQKL
+815 KL
-827 YVTSENGEFY
+827 YVTSDNGEFY
-837 IGNMNNNSQ
+837 IGDMNNGSQ
-846 GFGLRIT
+846 GFGLRIK
-853 DSEQKERVFLGTELV
+853 DGEQTERVFLGTELV

-876 RLYNRSGQGLNLSEE
+876 RLYNKSGQGLNLSEE

-949 NQHAGTS
+949 NQHTATS

-975 SAGGGGYAGT
+975 SST
-985 SSNGGGYSSSYSV
+985 GGGYSDSSTI
-998 TSGQNSTYWQ
+998 TSSAQNWWQ
-1008 HVQSDPI
+1008 EDHAGSFIGYPI
-1015 TNNETNVNGGHHYHS
+1015 WSGTDQNLKNHKHQAHFQYL
-1030 IGKSAFNHTHDVTI
+1030 AHTHNVTV
-1044 SVNVP
+1044 SVSVP
-1049 AHSHNVQI
+1049 AHSHYVEI
-1057 PSHSHYVQIPSH
+1057 PSHT
-1069 SHYVEIPPH
+1069 HYVEIPPH
-1078 SHTIDLSF
+1078 SHTIDMSF

-1095 YGIIDLGGNE
+1095 YGIIDLGGSD
-1105 NYPSSVS
+1105 NYPSNVT
-1112 LIINGRWVKDYI
+1112 LIVNGRWVKDYI
-1124 QNNETIDIKN
+1124 QNNETIDIKD
-1134 YISKGVT
+1134 YISKGIT

-1147 LTSSTKGVFHVSFFV
+1147 LTSSTKGIFHVSFFV

>member
-1 MFRQQNVYNENDEY
+1 MFRQQNVYNENKEY
-15 KYILMKNVKAQSAI
+15 KYILMKNIKVQSAI

-54 YITSKTGKKEVNKIA
+54 YITNKTGEKEVNKIA

-80 VLYKEEFIETFIITD
+80 VLYKEKFIETFIVTD

-106 SGLRGQRVIE
+106 SGLRGQRIIE
-116 VEAYS
+116 IEAYS

-131 VLDNCTVQLYKEKN
+131 VLDNCTVQLYKEEN
-145 AEKDVTDGILNY
+145 AETDVTDGVLNY

-210 MLLAG
+210 ILLAG

-235 NYLLNDKDGIPTVRE
+235 NYLLNDKDGIPTVRD
-250 GVGETKVKNVEDI
+250 GESKTKNSEDI

-277 TINGELELS
+277 TINGKLELS
-286 DVKIMHEDIFSSYD
+286 DVKIMHEDIFSAYD

-313 EHRHCFKYEFRLE
+313 EHRHCFKYEFKLQ
-326 DGNTIH
+326 DTNTIH
-332 KEVEVACY
+332 REVEVACY

-345 EIGNVYVRYTNGLQE
+345 EVGNIYVRYTNGLQE

-376 WLKFLREN
+376 WLRFLREN

-472 TEECCEALRRY
+472 TEECCEALQRY

-524 VSNVLAVYIKEDNK
+524 VSNVLAVYIKENNQ

-550 FEKEITQLIY
+550 FEKEITQLLSA
-560 MISEQKDYIES
+560 ISEQKDYIET
-571 LDREIDTYLKKVSLE
+571 LDREIDSYLKKVSLE

-624 YDYALEQLNN
+624 YNYALEQLNN
-634 WNGVQLQLD
+634 WNGVQLQLE

-653 VIPKDMS
+653 VVPKDMS

-682 VGVKYSPKEDTIKN
+682 VGVKYSPKEDTIKD

-723 YTMENMK
+723 YTMDNMK
-730 DIWQESA
+730 DVWQESA
-737 DVNDFVK
+737 NVNEFVK

-752 NVATGIKGRTQHSI
+752 NVATGIKGRNQNCI

-771 GNIYITDAQDKN
+771 GSIFVIDATDKN
-783 NAVFVGS
+783 NQVYIGSGLIAFTDDNWLTAKTCLDKEGLVANYLVGQ
-790 SIIAITN
+790 IT
-797 TGWLD
+797 LS
-802 AKLAITADGIIAN
+802 K
-815 QLIGQVILGQKL
+815 KL
-827 YVTSENGEFY
+827 YVTSDNGEFY
-837 IGNMNNNSQ
+837 IGDMNNGSQ
-846 GFGLRIT
+846 GFGLRIK
-853 DSEQKERVFLGTELV
+853 DGEQVERVFLGTELV

-876 RLYNRSGQGLNLSEE
+876 RLYNKSGQGLNLSEE

-919 SVIDYKN
+919 SVLDYKN

-949 NQHAGTS
+949 NQHTGTS

-975 SAGGGGYAGT
+975 SAVD
-985 SSNGGGYSSSYSV
+985 GGYSSSQTV
-998 TSGQNSTYWQ
+998 TSSAQNWWQ
-1008 HVQSDPI
+1008 ASHSGSFIGYPI
-1015 TNNETNVNGGHHYHS
+1015 WSGTDQNL
-1030 IGKSAFNHTHDVTI
+1030 KNHKHQLYFEYLD
-1044 SVNVP
+1044 
-1049 AHSHNVQI
+1049 HSHNVTVSVSV
-1057 PSHSHYVQIPSH
+1057 PSHSHYVEIPSH

-1078 SHTIDLSF
+1078 SHTIDMSF

-1095 YGIIDLGGNE
+1095 YGIIDLGGSD
-1105 NYPSSVS
+1105 NYPSNVT
-1112 LIINGRWVKDYI
+1112 LIVNGRWVKDYI
-1124 QNNETIDIKN
+1124 QNNETIDIKD

-1147 LTSSTKGVFHVSFFV
+1147 LTSSTKGIFHVSFFV

>member
-1 MFRQQNVYNENDEY
+1 MFRQQNVYNENKEY
-15 KYILMKNVKAQSAI
+15 KYILMKNIKVQSAI

-54 YITSKTGKKEVNKIA
+54 YITNKTGKKEVNKIA

-80 VLYKEEFIETFIITD
+80 VLYKEKFIETFIVTD

-106 SGLRGQRVIE
+106 SGLRGQRIIE
-116 VEAYS
+116 IEAYS

-131 VLDNCTVQLYKEKN
+131 VLDNCTVQLYKEEN
-145 AEKDVTDGILNY
+145 AETDVTDGVLNY

-195 NRMSRPV
+195 NKMSRPV
-202 VILDTDVS
+202 VILDTKVS

-235 NYLLNDKDGIPTVRE
+235 NYLLNDKDGIPTVRD
-250 GVGETKVKNVEDI
+250 GETKTKNAEDI

-277 TINGELELS
+277 TINGKLELS
-286 DVKIMHEDIFSSYD
+286 DVKIMHEGIFSSYD
-300 NITHIRITYMSTE
+300 NITNIRITYASTE
-313 EHRHCFKYEFRLE
+313 EYRHCFKYEFRLE

-376 WLKFLREN
+376 WLRFLREN

-422 YLEEMQIQPDY
+422 YLEEIQIQPDY

-472 TEECCEALRRY
+472 TEECCKALQRY

-524 VSNVLAVYIKEDNK
+524 VSNVLAVYIKENNQ

-550 FEKEITQLIY
+550 FEKEITQLLSD
-560 MISEQKDYIES
+560 ISNQKDYIES
-571 LDREIDTYLKKVSLE
+571 LDREIDSYLKKVSLE

-624 YDYALEQLNN
+624 YNYALEQLNN
-634 WNGVQLQLD
+634 WNGVQLQLE

-653 VIPKDMS
+653 IAPKDMS

-668 NFFTVIDFEEPQRI
+668 NFFTVIDFEESQRI
-682 VGVKYSPKEDTIKN
+682 VGVKYSPKEDTIKD

-723 YTMENMK
+723 YTMDNMK
-730 DIWQESA
+730 DVWQESA
-737 DVNDFVK
+737 NVNEFVK

-752 NVATGIKGRTQHSI
+752 NVATGIKGRNQNCI

-771 GNIYITDAQDKN
+771 GSIFVIDATDKN
-783 NAVFVGS
+783 NQVYIGSGLIAFTDDNWLTAKTCLDKEGLVANYLVGQ
-790 SIIAITN
+790 IT
-797 TGWLD
+797 LS
-802 AKLAITADGIIAN
+802 K
-815 QLIGQVILGQKL
+815 KL
-827 YVTSENGEFY
+827 YVTSDNGEFY
-837 IGNMNNNSQ
+837 IGDMNNGSQ
-846 GFGLRIT
+846 GFGLRIK
-853 DSEQKERVFLGTELV
+853 DGEQVERVFLGTELV

-876 RLYNRSGQGLNLSEE
+876 RLYNKSGQGLNLSEE

-919 SVIDYKN
+919 SVLDYKN

-949 NQHAGTS
+949 NQHTATS

-975 SAGGGGYAGT
+975 SAVD
-985 SSNGGGYSSSYSV
+985 GGYSSTSTV
-998 TSGQNSTYWQ
+998 TSSAQNWWQ
-1008 HVQSDPI
+1008 ASHSGSFIGYPI
-1015 TNNETNVNGGHHYHS
+1015 WSGTDQ
-1030 IGKSAFNHTHDVTI
+1030 KLKNHKHQVYFDYLAHD
-1044 SVNVP
+1044 
-1049 AHSHNVQI
+1049 HNVTVSVSV
-1057 PSHSHYVQIPSH
+1057 PSHSHYVEIPSH

-1078 SHTIDLSF
+1078 SHTIDMSF
-1086 STVHTHNIE
+1086 STLHTHNIE
-1095 YGIIDLGGNE
+1095 YGIIDLGGSD
-1105 NYPSSVS
+1105 NYPSNVT
-1112 LIINGRWVKDYI
+1112 LIVNGRWVKDYI
-1124 QNNETIDIKN
+1124 QNNETIDIKD

-1141 TPNTIQ
+1141 TPNAIQ
-1147 LTSSTKGVFHVSFFV
+1147 LTSSTKGIFHVSFFV

>member
-1 MFRQQNVYNENDEY
+1 MFRQQNVYNENKEY
-15 KYILMKNVKAQSAI
+15 KYILMKNIKAQSAI

-54 YITSKTGKKEVNKIA
+54 YITNKTGKKEVNKIA

-80 VLYKEEFIETFIITD
+80 VLYKEEFIETFIVTD

-131 VLDNCTVQLYKEKN
+131 VLDNCTVQLYKEEN
-145 AEKDVTDGILNY
+145 AKTDVTDGILNY

-167 KYVSEDAKKQFGI
+167 KYVSEYAKKQFGI
-180 VDVIHEDKIGENITI
+180 VDVIHEKKIGENITI

-202 VILDTDVS
+202 VILDTRVD
-210 MLLAG
+210 MLLYG
-215 EVKLQSNLL
+215 NVKLQSNLL
-224 DKNGYALLDKN
+224 DKNGYALTDKN
-235 NYLLNDKDGIPTVRE
+235 NYLLNDKDGVSTVRE
-250 GVGETKVKNVEDI
+250 GESKAKNSEDI

-277 TINGELELS
+277 TITGKLELS
-286 DVKIMHEDIFSSYD
+286 DVKIMHEDIFNSYD
-300 NITHIRITYMSTE
+300 NITNIRITYMSTE
-313 EHRHCFKYEFRLE
+313 EYRHCFKYEFELQ

-345 EIGNVYVRYTNGLQE
+345 EIGNIYVRYTNGLQE
-360 PQYAT
+360 RRYAT

-472 TEECCEALRRY
+472 TEECCEALQRY
-483 RQVVSTSENNLAE
+483 RQVISTSENNLAE

-501 NTAVKRRIRLETEL
+501 NTAIKRRIRLETEL

-524 VSNVLAVYIKEDNK
+524 VSNALAVYIKRNNQ

-545 KYKAD
+545 KYKSD
-550 FEKEITQLIY
+550 FEKEITQLINA
-560 MISEQKDYIES
+560 ISKQKDYIET
-571 LDREIDTYLKKVSLE
+571 LDRGIDSYLKKVNLE
-586 TCYDENGQIFNEEL
+586 TCYDENGTIFNEEL

-624 YDYALEQLNN
+624 YNYALEQLNN

-682 VGVKYSPKEDTIKN
+682 VGVKYSPKEDTIKD

-716 VVLTEAE
+716 AVLTEAE
-723 YTMENMK
+723 YTMDNMK
-730 DIWQESA
+730 DVWQESA
-737 DVNDFVK
+737 NVNEFVK

-752 NVATGIKGRTQHSI
+752 NVATGIKGRNQNCI

-771 GNIYITDAQDKN
+771 GSIFVIDATDKN
-783 NAVFVGS
+783 NQIYIGSGLIAFTDDNWLTAKTCLDKEGLVANYLVGQ
-790 SIIAITN
+790 IT
-797 TGWLD
+797 LS
-802 AKLAITADGIIAN
+802 K
-815 QLIGQVILGQKL
+815 KL
-827 YVTSENGEFY
+827 YVTSDNGEFY
-837 IGNMNNNSQ
+837 IGDMNNGSR
-846 GFGLRIT
+846 GFGLRIK
-853 DSEQKERVFLGTELV
+853 DGEQIERVFLGTELV

-876 RLYNRSGQGLNLSEE
+876 RLYR
-891 GIIQTYQWSDRDHVD
+891 
-906 PYNRANFYFWSDS
+906 NF
-919 SVIDYKN
+919 
-926 VYMHIVFKPYR
+926 R
-937 VYSKSLSAGGTV
+937 
-949 NQHAGTS
+949 
-956 VTGGGGSTTSA
+956 
-967 SGGGYAGT
+967 
-975 SAGGGGYAGT
+975 
-985 SSNGGGYSSSYSV
+985 
-998 TSGQNSTYWQ
+998 
-1008 HVQSDPI
+1008 
-1015 TNNETNVNGGHHYHS
+1015 
-1030 IGKSAFNHTHDVTI
+1030 
-1044 SVNVP
+1044 
-1049 AHSHNVQI
+1049 
-1057 PSHSHYVQIPSH
+1057 
-1069 SHYVEIPPH
+1069 
-1078 SHTIDLSF
+1078 
-1086 STVHTHNIE
+1086 
-1095 YGIIDLGGNE
+1095 
-1105 NYPSSVS
+1105 
-1112 LIINGRWVKDYI
+1112 
-1124 QNNETIDIKN
+1124 
-1134 YISKGVT
+1134 
-1141 TPNTIQ
+1141 
-1147 LTSSTKGVFHVSFFV
+1147 
-1162 KSFNS
+1162 
-1167 FE
+1167 

>member
-1 MFRQQNVYNENDEY
+1 MFRQQNVYNENKEY
-15 KYILMKNVKAQSAI
+15 KYILMKNIKVQSAI

-54 YITSKTGKKEVNKIA
+54 YITNKTGKKEVNKIA

-80 VLYKEEFIETFIITD
+80 VLYKEKFIETFIVTD

-106 SGLRGQRVIE
+106 SGLRGQRIIE
-116 VEAYS
+116 IEAYS

-131 VLDNCTVQLYKEKN
+131 VLDNCTVQLYKEEN
-145 AEKDVTDGILNY
+145 AETDVTDGVLNY

-210 MLLAG
+210 ILLAG

-235 NYLLNDKDGIPTVRE
+235 NYLLNDKDGIPTVRD
-250 GVGETKVKNVEDI
+250 GESKTKNSEDI

-277 TINGELELS
+277 TINGKLELS
-286 DVKIMHEDIFSSYD
+286 DVKIMHEDIFSAYD

-313 EHRHCFKYEFRLE
+313 EHRHCFKYEFKLQ
-326 DGNTIH
+326 DTNTIH
-332 KEVEVACY
+332 REVEVACY

-345 EIGNVYVRYTNGLQE
+345 EVGNIYVRYTNGLQE

-376 WLKFLREN
+376 WLRFLREN

-454 TGTDYIYDFSYFE
+454 TGTDYIYDFNYFE

-472 TEECCEALRRY
+472 TEECCEALQRY

-524 VSNVLAVYIKEDNK
+524 VSNVLAVYIKENNQ

-550 FEKEITQLIY
+550 FEKEITQLLSA
-560 MISEQKDYIES
+560 ISEQKDYIET
-571 LDREIDTYLKKVSLE
+571 LDREIDSYLKKVSLE

-624 YDYALEQLNN
+624 YNYALEQLNN
-634 WNGVQLQLD
+634 WNGVQLQLE

-653 VIPKDMS
+653 VVPKDMS

-682 VGVKYSPKEDTIKN
+682 VGVKYSPKEDTIKD

-723 YTMENMK
+723 YTMDNMK
-730 DIWQESA
+730 DVWQESA
-737 DVNDFVK
+737 NVNEFVK

-752 NVATGIKGRTQHSI
+752 NVATGIKGRNQNCI

-771 GNIYITDAQDKN
+771 GSIFVIDATDKN
-783 NAVFVGS
+783 NQVYIGSGLIAFTDDNWLTAKTCLDKEGLVANYLVGQ
-790 SIIAITN
+790 IT
-797 TGWLD
+797 LS
-802 AKLAITADGIIAN
+802 K
-815 QLIGQVILGQKL
+815 KL
-827 YVTSENGEFY
+827 YVTSDNGEFY
-837 IGNMNNNSQ
+837 IGDMNNGSQ
-846 GFGLRIT
+846 GFGLRIK
-853 DSEQKERVFLGTELV
+853 DGEQVERVFLGTELV

-876 RLYNRSGQGLNLSEE
+876 RLYNKSGQGLNLSEE

-919 SVIDYKN
+919 SVLDYKN

-949 NQHAGTS
+949 NQHTGTS

-975 SAGGGGYAGT
+975 SAVD
-985 SSNGGGYSSSYSV
+985 GGYSSSQTV
-998 TSGQNSTYWQ
+998 TSSAQNWWQ
-1008 HVQSDPI
+1008 ASHSGSFIGYPI
-1015 TNNETNVNGGHHYHS
+1015 WSGTDQNL
-1030 IGKSAFNHTHDVTI
+1030 KNHKHQLYFEYLD
-1044 SVNVP
+1044 
-1049 AHSHNVQI
+1049 HSHNVTVSVSV
-1057 PSHSHYVQIPSH
+1057 PSHSHYVEIPSH

-1078 SHTIDLSF
+1078 SHTIDMSF

-1095 YGIIDLGGNE
+1095 YGIIDLGGSD
-1105 NYPSSVS
+1105 NYPSNVT
-1112 LIINGRWVKDYI
+1112 LIVNGRWVKDYI
-1124 QNNETIDIKN
+1124 QNNETIDIKD

-1147 LTSSTKGVFHVSFFV
+1147 LTSSTKGIFHVSFFV

>member
-1 MFRQQNVYNENDEY
+1 MFRQQNVYNENKEY
-15 KYILMKNVKAQSAI
+15 KYILMKNIKTQSAI

-39 DKFREATKLTIQIPY
+39 DKFRETTKLTIQIPY
-54 YITSKTGKKEVNKIA
+54 YIINKTGKKEVNKIA

-80 VLYKEEFIETFIITD
+80 VLYKEEFIETFIVTD

-106 SGLRGQRVIE
+106 SGLRGQRIIE
-116 VEAYS
+116 IEAYS

-131 VLDNCTVQLYKEKN
+131 VLDNCTVQLYKEEN
-145 AEKDVTDGILNY
+145 AKTDVTDGILNY

-180 VDVIHEDKIGENITI
+180 VDVIHENKIGENITI

-202 VILDTDVS
+202 IILDTKVD

-235 NYLLNDKDGIPTVRE
+235 NYLLNDKDGISTVRE
-250 GVGETKVKNVEDI
+250 RETKGKNSKDI

-286 DVKIMHEDIFSSYD
+286 NVKIIHENIFNSYD
-300 NITHIRITYMSTE
+300 NITNIRITYMSTE
-313 EHRHCFKYEFRLE
+313 EYRHCFRYEFKLE

-332 KEVEVACY
+332 KEVEVTCY

-472 TEECCEALRRY
+472 TDECCEALQRY

-524 VSNVLAVYIKEDNK
+524 VSNVLAVYIKENNQ

-550 FEKEITQLIY
+550 FEKEITQLLSD
-560 MISEQKDYIES
+560 ISNQKDYIES
-571 LDREIDTYLKKVSLE
+571 LDREIDSYLKKVSLE

-611 ELKDESFLVAQDL
+611 ELKDESFLTAQDL
-624 YDYALEQLNN
+624 YDYTLEQLNN
-634 WNGVQLQLD
+634 WNGLQLQLD
-643 LSINGLKERM
+643 LTINGLKERM
-653 VIPKDMS
+653 ITPKDVS
-660 WNEIIKVG
+660 WSEIIKVG
-668 NFFTVIDFEEPQRI
+668 NFFTIIDFDEPQRI
-682 VGVKYSPKEDTIKN
+682 VGVKYSPKENTIKD

-716 VVLTEAE
+716 TVLTEAE
-723 YTMENMK
+723 YTMDNMK

-737 DVNDFVK
+737 NVNEFVK

-752 NVATGIKGRTQHSI
+752 NVATGIKGRNQNCI

-771 GNIYITDAQDKN
+771 GSIFVIDATDKN
-783 NAVFVGS
+783 NQVYIGSGLIAFTDDNWLTAKTCLDKEGLVANYLVGQ
-790 SIIAITN
+790 IT
-797 TGWLD
+797 LS
-802 AKLAITADGIIAN
+802 K
-815 QLIGQVILGQKL
+815 KL
-827 YVTSENGEFY
+827 YVTSDNGEFY
-837 IGNMNNNSQ
+837 IGDMNNGSQ
-846 GFGLRIT
+846 GFGLRIK
-853 DSEQKERVFLGTELV
+853 DGEQKERVFLGTELV
-868 NGQRKARL
+868 SGQRKARL
-876 RLYNRSGQGLNLSEE
+876 RLYNKSGQGLNLSEE

-949 NQHAGTS
+949 NQHTATS

-975 SAGGGGYAGT
+975 SAVD
-985 SSNGGGYSSSYSV
+985 GGYSSTTTV
-998 TSGQNSTYWQ
+998 TSSAQNWWQ
-1008 HVQSDPI
+1008 AAHSGSFIGYPI
-1015 TNNETNVNGGHHYHS
+1015 WSGTDQNLKNHKHQVYFDYLAHDHNV
-1030 IGKSAFNHTHDVTI
+1030 TV
-1044 SVNVP
+1044 SVSVP
-1049 AHSHNVQI
+1049 AHSH
-1057 PSHSHYVQIPSH
+1057 YVEIPSH

-1078 SHTIDLSF
+1078 SHTIDMSF

-1095 YGIIDLGGNE
+1095 YGIIDLGGND
-1105 NYPSSVS
+1105 NYPSNVT
-1112 LIINGRWVKDYI
+1112 LIVNGKWVKDYI
-1124 QNNETIDIKN
+1124 QNNETIDIKD

-1147 LTSSTKGVFHVSFFV
+1147 LTSSTKGLFHVSFFV

>member
-1 MFRQQNVYNENDEY
+1 MFRQQNVYNENKEY
-15 KYILMKNVKAQSAI
+15 KYILMKNIKAQSAI

-54 YITSKTGKKEVNKIA
+54 YITNKTGKKEVNKIA

-80 VLYKEEFIETFIITD
+80 VLYKEEFIETFMVTD

-131 VLDNCTVQLYKEKN
+131 VLDNCTVQLYKEEN
-145 AEKDVTDGILNY
+145 AETDVTDGILNY

-202 VILDTDVS
+202 VILDTNVS
-210 MLLAG
+210 ILLAG
-215 EVKLQSNLL
+215 DVKLQSNLL
-224 DKNGYALLDKN
+224 DKNGYALMDKN
-235 NYLLNDKDGIPTVRE
+235 SYLLNDKDGISTVRD
-250 GVGETKVKNVEDI
+250 GESKAKNSEDI

-277 TINGELELS
+277 TINGKLELS
-286 DVKIMHEDIFSSYD
+286 DVKIMHEDIFNSYD
-300 NITHIRITYMSTE
+300 NITHIRIIYMSTE

-376 WLKFLREN
+376 WLRFLREN

-472 TEECCEALRRY
+472 TEECCKALQRY

-524 VSNVLAVYIKEDNK
+524 VSNVLAVYIKENNQ

-550 FEKEITQLIY
+550 FEKEITQLLSN
-560 MISEQKDYIES
+560 ISTQKDYIES
-571 LDREIDTYLKKVSLE
+571 LDREIDNYLKKVSLE

-643 LSINGLKERM
+643 LNINGLKERM
-653 VIPKDMS
+653 ITPKDMS

-682 VGVKYSPKEDTIKN
+682 VGVKYSPKEDTIKD

-723 YTMENMK
+723 YTMDNMK
-730 DIWQESA
+730 DVWQESA
-737 DVNDFVK
+737 NVNEFVK

-752 NVATGIKGRTQHSI
+752 NVATGIKGRNQNCI

-771 GNIYITDAQDKN
+771 GSIFVIDATDKN
-783 NAVFVGS
+783 NQVYIGSGLIAFTDDNWLTAKTCLDKEGLVANYLVGQ
-790 SIIAITN
+790 IT
-797 TGWLD
+797 LS
-802 AKLAITADGIIAN
+802 K
-815 QLIGQVILGQKL
+815 KL
-827 YVTSENGEFY
+827 YVTSDNGEFY
-837 IGNMNNNSQ
+837 IGDMNNGSQ
-846 GFGLRIT
+846 GFGLRIK
-853 DSEQKERVFLGTELV
+853 DGEQVERVFLGTELV

-876 RLYNRSGQGLNLSEE
+876 RLYNKSGQGLNLSEE

-919 SVIDYKN
+919 SVLDYKN

-949 NQHAGTS
+949 NQHTGTS

-975 SAGGGGYAGT
+975 SAVD
-985 SSNGGGYSSSYSV
+985 GGYSSSQTV
-998 TSGQNSTYWQ
+998 TSSAQNWWQ
-1008 HVQSDPI
+1008 ASHSGSFIGYPI
-1015 TNNETNVNGGHHYHS
+1015 WSGTDQNL
-1030 IGKSAFNHTHDVTI
+1030 KNHKHQVYFEYLD
-1044 SVNVP
+1044 
-1049 AHSHNVQI
+1049 HSHNVTVSVSV
-1057 PSHSHYVQIPSH
+1057 PSHSHYVEIPSH

-1078 SHTIDLSF
+1078 SHTIDMSF

-1095 YGIIDLGGNE
+1095 YGIIDLGGSD
-1105 NYPSSVS
+1105 NYPSNVT
-1112 LIINGRWVKDYI
+1112 LIVNGRWVKDYI
-1124 QNNETIDIKN
+1124 QNNETIDIKD
-1134 YISKGVT
+1134 YISKGIT

-1147 LTSSTKGVFHVSFFV
+1147 LTSSTKGIFHVSFFV

>member
-1 MFRQQNVYNENDEY
+1 MFRQQNVYNENKEY
-15 KYILMKNVKAQSAI
+15 KYILMKNIKAQSAI

-54 YITSKTGKKEVNKIA
+54 YITNKTGKKEVNRIA

-80 VLYKEEFIETFIITD
+80 VLYKEEFIETFTITD

-131 VLDNCTVQLYKEKN
+131 VLDNCTVQLYKEEN
-145 AEKDVTDGILNY
+145 AETDVTDGILNY

-210 MLLAG
+210 ILLAG

-235 NYLLNDKDGIPTVRE
+235 NYLLNDKDGIPTVRD
-250 GVGETKVKNVEDI
+250 GESKTKNSEDI

-277 TINGELELS
+277 TINGKLELS
-286 DVKIMHEDIFSSYD
+286 DVKIMHEDIFSAYD

-313 EHRHCFKYEFRLE
+313 EHRHCFKYEFKLQ
-326 DGNTIH
+326 DTNTIH
-332 KEVEVACY
+332 REVEVACY

-345 EIGNVYVRYTNGLQE
+345 EVGNIYVRYTNGLQE

-376 WLKFLREN
+376 WLRFLREN

-472 TEECCEALRRY
+472 TEECCEALQRY

-524 VSNVLAVYIKEDNK
+524 VSNVLAVYIKENNQ

-550 FEKEITQLIY
+550 FEKEITQLLSA
-560 MISEQKDYIES
+560 ISEQKDYIET
-571 LDREIDTYLKKVSLE
+571 LDREIDSYLKKVSLE

-624 YDYALEQLNN
+624 YNYALEQLNN
-634 WNGVQLQLD
+634 WNGVQLQLE

-653 VIPKDMS
+653 VVPKDMS

-682 VGVKYSPKEDTIKN
+682 VGVKYSPKEDTIKD

-723 YTMENMK
+723 YTMDNMK

-737 DVNDFVK
+737 NVNEFVK

-752 NVATGIKGRTQHSI
+752 NVATGIKGRNQNCI

-771 GNIYITDAQDKN
+771 GSIFVIDATDKN
-783 NAVFVGS
+783 NQVYIGSGLIAFTDDNWLTAKTCLDKEGLVANYLVGQ
-790 SIIAITN
+790 IT
-797 TGWLD
+797 LS
-802 AKLAITADGIIAN
+802 K
-815 QLIGQVILGQKL
+815 KL
-827 YVTSENGEFY
+827 YVTSDNGEFY
-837 IGNMNNNSQ
+837 IGDMNNGSQ
-846 GFGLRIT
+846 GFGLRIK
-853 DSEQKERVFLGTELV
+853 DGEQVERVFLGTELV

-876 RLYNRSGQGLNLSEE
+876 RLYNKSGQGLNLSEE

-919 SVIDYKN
+919 SVLDYKN

-949 NQHAGTS
+949 NQHTGTS

-975 SAGGGGYAGT
+975 SAVD
-985 SSNGGGYSSSYSV
+985 GGYSSSQTV
-998 TSGQNSTYWQ
+998 TSSAQNWWQ
-1008 HVQSDPI
+1008 ASHSGSFIGYPI
-1015 TNNETNVNGGHHYHS
+1015 WSGTDQNL
-1030 IGKSAFNHTHDVTI
+1030 KNHKHQLYFEYLD
-1044 SVNVP
+1044 
-1049 AHSHNVQI
+1049 HSHNVTVSI
-1057 PSHSHYVQIPSH
+1057 SVPSHSHYVEIPSH

-1078 SHTIDLSF
+1078 SHTIDMSF

-1095 YGIIDLGGNE
+1095 YGIIDLGGSD
-1105 NYPSSVS
+1105 NYPSNVT
-1112 LIINGRWVKDYI
+1112 LIVNGRWVKDYI
-1124 QNNETIDIKN
+1124 QNNETIDIKD

-1147 LTSSTKGVFHVSFFV
+1147 LTSSTKGIFHVSFFV